1 MNSQE
6 TKGHGFF
13 RKSKAYGLVCGIAL
27 AGAFTLST
35 SQVSADQVT
44 TQATTQTVTQNQAE
58 TVTSTQLDKAVD
70 TAKKAAVAVT
80 TTTAV
85 NHATTTDAQAD
96 LANQTQAV
104 KDVTAKAQANTQAIK
119 DATAENAKIDAENKA
134 EAERVAKE
142 NKEGQAAVDARNKA
156 GQAAVDARNKAGQA
170 AVDARNKAKQQ
181 AQDDQKAKI
190 DAENKAES
198 QRVSQLNAQNKA
210 KIDAEN
216 KDAQAKANATNA
228 QLQKDYQA
236 KLAEIKSVEA
246 YNAGVRQRNKDAQ
259 AKADATNAQLQ
270 KDYQAKL
277 ALYNQALKAKAEAD
291 KQSINNVAFDIKAQ
305 AKGVDNAEYGNSIMT
320 AKTKPDGSF
329 EFNHDMIDGVK
340 TIGYGKLTGKVNHH
354 YVANKDGSVTAFVD
368 SVTLYKYEYRNVAQ
382 NAAVNQN
389 IAFRVLTKDGQ
400 IIFEKKH
407 NGNSTF
413 AETLNKTLQLNLKY
427 ELKPHASSGNVEV
440 FKIHDDWVHDTH
452 GSALVSYVNNNDAV
466 PNVVIPGRP
475 TPPKP
480 EKVTPEAEKPVPEKP
495 VEPKLVTPTL
505 KTYTP
510 VKFIPREYKP
520 EPITPETFTPEKF
533 TPAQPKVKPHV
544 SVPEKINY
552 KVAVHPVQIPKAT
565 PTKKV
570 LDENG
575 QSING
580 KSVLPNA
587 TLDYV
592 AKQSFSQYKGIKASA
607 EAIAKGFAFVDQPNE
622 VLGELTVK
630 SIKASNGDDVSQL
643 LDMHHV
649 LSKDTLDEKLQTL
662 IKEAGISPVGEFY
675 LWTAK
680 DPQAFYKAY
689 VQKGLDITYNLS
701 FKVKKEFT
709 KGQIKNG
716 VAQIDFGNGY
726 TGNIVVND
734 LTTPEVHKDVL
745 DKEDGKSINNGTVK
759 LGDEVTYKL
768 EGWIVP
774 ANRSYDL
781 FEYKFV
787 DQLQQTHDLYLKDS
801 VVAKVDI
808 TLSDGTVIAKGS
820 NLAQYTE
827 TVYNKETGLYELVFK
842 KDFLEKVAR
851 TSEFGADDF
860 VLVKRIKAGDVY
872 NTADFF
878 VNGNKVKTETVVT
891 HTPEAPKP
899 VTPQKVTPAK
909 GLPSTGEASMTP
921 LTAIGAIILSAL
933 GLAGFKKR
941 QK

>member
-27 AGAFTLST
+27 AGAFTLAT

-134 EAERVAKE
+134 EAERVAK
-142 NKEGQAAVDARNKA
+142 A
-156 GQAAVDARNKAGQA
+156 NKAGQA

-216 KDAQAKANATNA
+216 KDAQAKADATNA
-228 QLQKDYQA
+228 QLQKDYQT
-236 KLAEIKSVEA
+236 KLANIKSVEA

-389 IAFRVLTKDGQ
+389 IVFRVLTKDGRP
-400 IIFEKKH
+400 IFEKAH
-407 NGNSTF
+407 NGNKTF

-466 PNVVIPGRP
+466 PNVVIPEQP

-495 VEPKLVTPTL
+495 VEPKLVTPVL

-520 EPITPETFTPEKF
+520 VPSTPETFTPEKF

-592 AKQSFSQYKGIKASA
+592 AKQNFSQYKGIKASA

-622 VLGELTVK
+622 ALAELTVK
-630 SIKASNGDDVSQL
+630 SIKASNGDDVSSL
-643 LDMHHV
+643 LEMRHV
-649 LSKDTLDEKLQTL
+649 LSKDTLDQKLQSL

-675 LWTAK
+675 MWTAK

-768 EGWIVP
+768 EGWVVP
-774 ANRSYDL
+774 ANRGYDL

-787 DQLQQTHDLYLKDS
+787 DHLQHTHDLYLKDK
-801 VVAKVDI
+801 VVAKVAI
-808 TLSDGTVIAKGS
+808 TLKDGTVIPKGT
-820 NLAQYTE
+820 NLVQYTE
-827 TVYNKETGLYELVFK
+827 TVYNKETGRYELAFK
-842 KDFLEKVAR
+842 ADFLAQVSRSSA
-851 TSEFGADDF
+851 FGADDF
-860 VLVKRIKAGDVY
+860 IVVKRIKAGDVY

-891 HTPEAPKP
+891 HTPEKPKP
-899 VTPQKVTPAK
+899 VMPQKVTPKAPA
-909 GLPSTGEASMTP
+909 LPSTGEQGVSV
-921 LTAIGAIILSAL
+921 LTVLGAALLSLL
-933 GLAGFKKR
+933 GLVGFKKR
-941 QK
+941 QQ

>member
-1 MNSQE
+1 MNSN

-27 AGAFTLST
+27 AGAFTLAT

-44 TQATTQTVTQNQAE
+44 TQATTQTVTQNQTN

-70 TAKKAAVAVT
+70 TAKTAGVAVT
-80 TTTAV
+80 TTAAV

-104 KDVTAKAQANTQAIK
+104 KDATAKAQANTQAIK

-142 NKEGQAAVDARNKA
+142 NKEGQAEVDARNKA
-156 GQAAVDARNKAGQA
+156 GQAAVD
-170 AVDARNKAKQQ
+170 VRNKAKQQ

-190 DAENKAES
+190 DAENEAEA

-216 KDAQAKANATNA
+216 NDAQAKADATNA

-246 YNAGVRQRNKDAQ
+246 YNAGVRQRNQDAQ

-277 ALYNQALKAKAEAD
+277 ALYNQALKAKEEAD
-291 KQSINNVAFDIKAQ
+291 KQSINNVTFDIKAQ
-305 AKGVDNAEYGNSIMT
+305 AKGVDNTEYGNSIMT
-320 AKTKPDGSF
+320 ATTQADGSF
-329 EFNHDMIDGVK
+329 EFNHDMIDGDK

-354 YVANKDGSVTAFVD
+354 YVANKDGSVTAFID

-389 IAFRVLTKDGQ
+389 IVFRVLTKDGRP
-400 IIFEKKH
+400 IFEKAH
-407 NGNSTF
+407 NGNKTF

-452 GSALVSYVNNNDAV
+452 GSALVSYVNNNDVV
-466 PNVVIPGRP
+466 PNVVIPKQP
-475 TPPKP
+475 TPPST

-495 VEPKLVTPTL
+495 VEPKFVTPTL

-510 VKFIPREYKP
+510 VKFIPKEYKP
-520 EPITPETFTPEKF
+520 VPITPEKFTPEKF
-533 TPAQPKVKPHV
+533 NPAQPKVKPHV
-544 SVPEKINY
+544 SIPEKINY
-552 KVAVHPVQIPKAT
+552 SVSVHPVLVPAANPSKA
-565 PTKKV
+565 V
-570 LDENG
+570 IDEAG
-575 QSING
+575 QSVNG
-580 KSVLPNA
+580 KTVLPNT

-592 AKQSFSQYKGIKASA
+592 AKQNFSQYKGIKASA

-622 VLGELTVK
+622 ALAELTVK
-630 SIKASNGDDVSQL
+630 SIKASNGDDVSSL
-643 LDMHHV
+643 LEMRHV
-649 LSKDTLDEKLQTL
+649 LSKDTLDQKLQSL

-734 LTTPEVHKDVL
+734 VTVPEVHKDIL
-745 DKEDGKSINNGTVK
+745 DKEDGKSINNSTVK
-759 LGDEVTYKL
+759 LGDEATYKL
-768 EGWIVP
+768 EGWVVP
-774 ANRSYDL
+774 ANRGYDL

-787 DQLQQTHDLYLKDS
+787 DQLQQTHDLYLRDK
-801 VVAKVDI
+801 VVAKVAI
-808 TLSDGTVIAKGS
+808 TLKDGTVIAKGT
-820 NLAQYTE
+820 NLAKYTV
-827 TVYNKETGLYELVFK
+827 TTYNKETGHYELVFK
-842 KDFLEKVAR
+842 KDFLAKVAR

-860 VLVKRIKAGDVY
+860 VVVKRIKAGDVY
-872 NTADFF
+872 NTADLY
-878 VNGNKVKTETVVT
+878 VNGYKVKSETVVT
-891 HTPEAPKP
+891 HTTEKPKP
-899 VTPQKVTPAK
+899 VEPQKATPKAPAK
-909 GLPSTGEASMTP
+909 GLPQTGEQGVSV
-921 LTAIGAIILSAL
+921 LTVLGAGLLSLL
-933 GLAGFKKR
+933 GLVGLKKR
-941 QK
+941 QQ

>member
-27 AGAFTLST
+27 AGAFTLAT

-134 EAERVAKE
+134 EAERVAK
-142 NKEGQAAVDARNKA
+142 ANKA
-156 GQAAVDARNKAGQA
+156 GQAEVDARNKAGQA

-216 KDAQAKANATNA
+216 KDAQAKADATNA
-228 QLQKDYQA
+228 QLQKDYQT
-236 KLAEIKSVEA
+236 KLANIKSVEA

-277 ALYNQALKAKAEAD
+277 ALYNQALKAKAEA
-291 KQSINNVAFDIKAQ
+291 
-305 AKGVDNAEYGNSIMT
+305 
-320 AKTKPDGSF
+320 
-329 EFNHDMIDGVK
+329 
-340 TIGYGKLTGKVNHH
+340 
-354 YVANKDGSVTAFVD
+354 
-368 SVTLYKYEYRNVAQ
+368 
-382 NAAVNQN
+382 
-389 IAFRVLTKDGQ
+389 
-400 IIFEKKH
+400 
-407 NGNSTF
+407 
-413 AETLNKTLQLNLKY
+413 
-427 ELKPHASSGNVEV
+427 
-440 FKIHDDWVHDTH
+440 
-452 GSALVSYVNNNDAV
+452 
-466 PNVVIPGRP
+466 
-475 TPPKP
+475 
-480 EKVTPEAEKPVPEKP
+480 EKPVPEKP
-495 VEPKLVTPTL
+495 VEPKLVTPVL

-520 EPITPETFTPEKF
+520 VPSTPETFTPEKF

-592 AKQSFSQYKGIKASA
+592 AKQNFSQYKGIKASA

-622 VLGELTVK
+622 ALAELTVK
-630 SIKASNGDDVSQL
+630 SIKASNGDDVSSL
-643 LDMHHV
+643 LEMRHV
-649 LSKDTLDEKLQTL
+649 LSKDTLDQKLQSL

-675 LWTAK
+675 MWTAK

-768 EGWIVP
+768 EGWVVP
-774 ANRSYDL
+774 ANRGYDL

-787 DQLQQTHDLYLKDS
+787 DHLQHTHDLYLKDK
-801 VVAKVDI
+801 VVAKVAI
-808 TLSDGTVIAKGS
+808 TLKDGTVIPKGT
-820 NLAQYTE
+820 NLVQYTE
-827 TVYNKETGLYELVFK
+827 TVYNKETGRYELAFK
-842 KDFLEKVAR
+842 ADFLAQVSRSSA
-851 TSEFGADDF
+851 FGADDF
-860 VLVKRIKAGDVY
+860 IVVKRIKAGDVY

-891 HTPEAPKP
+891 HTPEKPKP
-899 VTPQKVTPAK
+899 VMPQKVTPKAPA
-909 GLPSTGEASMTP
+909 LPSTGEQGVSV
-921 LTAIGAIILSAL
+921 LTVLGAALLSLL
-933 GLAGFKKR
+933 GLVGFKKR
-941 QK
+941 QQ

>member
-27 AGAFTLST
+27 AGAFTLAT

-134 EAERVAKE
+134 EAERVAK
-142 NKEGQAAVDARNKA
+142 A
-156 GQAAVDARNKAGQA
+156 NKAGQA

-216 KDAQAKANATNA
+216 KDAQAKADATNA
-228 QLQKDYQA
+228 QLQKDYQT
-236 KLAEIKSVEA
+236 KLANIKSVEA

-389 IAFRVLTKDGQ
+389 IVFRVLTKDGRP
-400 IIFEKKH
+400 IFEKAH
-407 NGNSTF
+407 NGNKTF

-466 PNVVIPGRP
+466 PNVVIPEQP

-495 VEPKLVTPTL
+495 VEPKLVTPVL

-520 EPITPETFTPEKF
+520 VPSTPETFTPEKF

-592 AKQSFSQYKGIKASA
+592 AKQNFSQYKGIKASA

-622 VLGELTVK
+622 ALAELTVK
-630 SIKASNGDDVSQL
+630 SIKASNGDDVSSL
-643 LDMHHV
+643 LEMRHV
-649 LSKDTLDEKLQTL
+649 LSKDTLDQKLQSL

-675 LWTAK
+675 MWTAK

-768 EGWIVP
+768 EGWVVL
-774 ANRSYDL
+774 ANRGYDL

-787 DQLQQTHDLYLKDS
+787 DHLQHTHDLYLKDK
-801 VVAKVDI
+801 VVAKVAI
-808 TLSDGTVIAKGS
+808 TLKDGTVIPKGT
-820 NLAQYTE
+820 NLVQYTE
-827 TVYNKETGLYELVFK
+827 TVYNKETGRYELAFK
-842 KDFLEKVAR
+842 ADFLAQVSRSSA
-851 TSEFGADDF
+851 FGADDF
-860 VLVKRIKAGDVY
+860 IVVKRIKAGDVY

-891 HTPEAPKP
+891 HTPEKPKP
-899 VTPQKVTPAK
+899 VMPQKVTPKAPA
-909 GLPSTGEASMTP
+909 LPSTGEQGVSV
-921 LTAIGAIILSAL
+921 LTVLGAALLSLL
-933 GLAGFKKR
+933 GLVGFKKR
-941 QK
+941 QQ

>member
-1 MNSQE
+1 MNSN

-13 RKSKAYGLVCGIAL
+13 RKSKAYGLVCAIAL
-27 AGAFTLST
+27 AGAFTLAT

-58 TVTSTQLDKAVD
+58 TVTSTQLDKAVA

-80 TTTAV
+80 TTPAV

-142 NKEGQAAVDARNKA
+142 NKED
-156 GQAAVDARNKAGQA
+156 QAAVDARNKAGQA

-228 QLQKDYQA
+228 QSQKDYQA

-389 IAFRVLTKDGQ
+389 IVFRVLTKDGRP
-400 IIFEKKH
+400 IFEKAH
-407 NGNSTF
+407 NGNKTF

-466 PNVVIPGRP
+466 PNVVIPERP

-480 EKVTPEAEKPVPEKP
+480 VKVTPEAEKPVPEKP

-544 SVPEKINY
+544 SIPEKINY
-552 KVAVHPVQIPKAT
+552 SVSVHPVLVPAANPSKA
-565 PTKKV
+565 V
-570 LDENG
+570 IDEAG
-575 QSING
+575 QSVNG
-580 KSVLPNA
+580 KTVLPNA

-592 AKQSFSQYKGIKASA
+592 AKQNFSQYKGIKASA

-622 VLGELTVK
+622 ALAELTVK
-630 SIKASNGDDVSQL
+630 SIKASNGDDVSSL
-643 LDMHHV
+643 LEMRHV
-649 LSKDTLDEKLQTL
+649 LSKDTLDQKLQSL

-675 LWTAK
+675 MWTAK

-701 FKVKKEFT
+701 FKIKANFT

-734 LTTPEVHKDVL
+734 VTVPEVHKDIL
-745 DKEDGKSINNGTVK
+745 DKEDGKSINNSTVK

-768 EGWIVP
+768 EGWVVP
-774 ANRSYDL
+774 ANRGYDL

-787 DQLQQTHDLYLKDS
+787 DQLQHTHDLYLRDK
-801 VVAKVDI
+801 VVAKVDV
-808 TLSDGTVIAKGS
+808 TLKDGTVIKKGT
-820 NLAQYTE
+820 NLGEYTE
-827 TVYNKETGLYELVFK
+827 TVYNKTTGHYELAFK
-842 KDFLEKVAR
+842 KEFLAKVSR
-851 TSEFGADDF
+851 ESEFGADDF
-860 VLVKRIKAGDVY
+860 IVVKRIKAGDVY
-872 NTADFF
+872 NTADLY
-878 VNGNKVKTETVVT
+878 VNGYKVKSETVVT
-891 HTPEAPKP
+891 HTTEKPKP
-899 VTPQKVTPAK
+899 VEPQKATPKAPAK

>member
-13 RKSKAYGLVCGIAL
+13 RKSKSYGLVCSIAL
-27 AGAFTLST
+27 AGAFTLAT

-80 TTTAV
+80 TTPAV

-96 LANQTQAV
+96 LSNQTQTV

-134 EAERVAKE
+134 EADRVAKA
-142 NKEGQAAVDARNKA
+142 NKAGQAEVDARNKA
-156 GQAAVDARNKAGQA
+156 GQE

-198 QRVSQLNAQNKA
+198 QRVSQLNAQTKA

-216 KDAQAKANATNA
+216 KDAQAKADATNA

-246 YNAGVRQRNKDAQ
+246 YNTGVRQRNKDAQ

-389 IAFRVLTKDGQ
+389 IAFRVLTKDGRP
-400 IIFEKKH
+400 IFEKAH
-407 NGNSTF
+407 NGNKTF

-427 ELKPHASSGNVEV
+427 ELKPHASSGNIEV

-466 PNVVIPGRP
+466 PNVVIPEQP
-475 TPPKP
+475 TPPTL

-495 VEPKLVTPTL
+495 VEPKFVTPTL

-510 VKFIPREYKP
+510 VKFIPKEYKP

-544 SVPEKINY
+544 SIPEKINY
-552 KVAVHPVQIPKAT
+552 SVSVYPVLVPAANPSKE
-565 PTKKV
+565 V
-570 LDENG
+570 VDEAG
-575 QSING
+575 KSING
-580 KSVLPNA
+580 KTVLPNA

-592 AKQSFSQYKGIKASA
+592 AKQNFSQYKGIKASA

-622 VLGELTVK
+622 ALAELTVK
-630 SIKASNGDDVSQL
+630 SIKASNGDDVSSL
-643 LDMHHV
+643 LEMRHV
-649 LSKDTLDEKLQTL
+649 LSKDTLDQKLQSL

-768 EGWIVP
+768 EGWVVP
-774 ANRSYDL
+774 ANRGYDL

-787 DQLQQTHDLYLKDS
+787 DHLQHTHDLYLKDK
-801 VVAKVDI
+801 VVAKVAI
-808 TLSDGTVIAKGS
+808 TLKDGTVIPKGT
-820 NLAQYTE
+820 NLVQYTE
-827 TVYNKETGLYELVFK
+827 TVYNKETGRYELAFK
-842 KDFLEKVAR
+842 ADFLAQVSRSSA
-851 TSEFGADDF
+851 FGADDF
-860 VLVKRIKAGDVY
+860 IVVKRIKAGDVY

-891 HTPEAPKP
+891 HTPEKPKP
-899 VTPQKVTPAK
+899 VMPQKVTPKAPA
-909 GLPSTGEASMTP
+909 LPSTGEQGVSV
-921 LTAIGAIILSAL
+921 LTVLGAALLSLL
-933 GLAGFKKR
+933 GLVGFKKR
-941 QK
+941 QQ

>member
-1 MNSQE
+1 MNSN

-13 RKSKAYGLVCGIAL
+13 RKSKAYGLVCAIAL
-27 AGAFTLST
+27 AGAFTLAT

-58 TVTSTQLDKAVD
+58 TVTSTQLDKAVA

-80 TTTAV
+80 TTPAV

-156 GQAAVDARNKAGQA
+156 GQAAVDARNKA
-170 AVDARNKAKQQ
+170 KQQ

-228 QLQKDYQA
+228 QSQKDYQA

-389 IAFRVLTKDGQ
+389 IVFRVLTKDGRP
-400 IIFEKKH
+400 IFEKAH
-407 NGNSTF
+407 NGNKTF

-466 PNVVIPGRP
+466 PNVVIPERP

-480 EKVTPEAEKPVPEKP
+480 VKVTPEAEKPVPEKP

-544 SVPEKINY
+544 SIPEKINY
-552 KVAVHPVQIPKAT
+552 SVSVHPVLVPAANPSKA
-565 PTKKV
+565 V
-570 LDENG
+570 IDEAG
-575 QSING
+575 QSVNG
-580 KSVLPNA
+580 KTVLPNA

-592 AKQSFSQYKGIKASA
+592 AKQNFSQYKGIKASA

-622 VLGELTVK
+622 ALAELTVK
-630 SIKASNGDDVSQL
+630 SIKASNGDDVSSL
-643 LDMHHV
+643 LEMRHV
-649 LSKDTLDEKLQTL
+649 LSKDTLDQKLQSL

-675 LWTAK
+675 MWTAK

-701 FKVKKEFT
+701 FKIKANFT

-734 LTTPEVHKDVL
+734 VTVPEVHKDIL
-745 DKEDGKSINNGTVK
+745 DKEDGKSINNSTVK

-768 EGWIVP
+768 EGWVVP
-774 ANRSYDL
+774 ANRGYDL

-787 DQLQQTHDLYLKDS
+787 DQLQHTHDLYLRDK
-801 VVAKVDI
+801 VVAKVDV
-808 TLSDGTVIAKGS
+808 TLKDGTVIKKGT
-820 NLAQYTE
+820 NLGEYTE
-827 TVYNKETGLYELVFK
+827 TVYNKTTGHYELAFK
-842 KDFLEKVAR
+842 KEFLAKVSR
-851 TSEFGADDF
+851 ESEFGADDF
-860 VLVKRIKAGDVY
+860 IVVKRIKAGDVY
-872 NTADFF
+872 NTADLY
-878 VNGNKVKTETVVT
+878 VNGYKVKSETVVT
-891 HTPEAPKP
+891 HTTEKTKP
-899 VTPQKVTPAK
+899 VEPQKATPKAPAK

>member
-1 MNSQE
+1 MNSN

-13 RKSKAYGLVCGIAL
+13 RKSKAYGLVCAIAL
-27 AGAFTLST
+27 AGAFTLAT

-58 TVTSTQLDKAVD
+58 TVTSTQLDKALD
-70 TAKKAAVAVT
+70 TAKTAGVAVT
-80 TTTAV
+80 TTAAV

-104 KDVTAKAQANTQAIK
+104 KDATAKAQANTQAIK

-134 EAERVAKE
+134 EAERVAK
-142 NKEGQAAVDARNKA
+142 ANKA
-156 GQAAVDARNKAGQA
+156 GQAEVDVRNKAKQQE
-170 AVDARNKAKQQ
+170 VDARNKAKQQ

-216 KDAQAKANATNA
+216 KDAQAKADATNA

-305 AKGVDNAEYGNSIMT
+305 AKGVDNTEYGNSIMT
-320 AKTKPDGSF
+320 AKTQADGSF
-329 EFNHDMIDGVK
+329 EFNHDMIDGDK

-407 NGNSTF
+407 NGNNTF
-413 AETLNKTLQLNLKY
+413 SETLNKTLDLNLKY
-427 ELKPHASSGNVEV
+427 DLQPKASSGNVEV

-466 PNVVIPGRP
+466 PNVVIPEQP
-475 TPPKP
+475 TPPST

-495 VEPKLVTPTL
+495 VEPKLVTPAL

-510 VKFIPREYKP
+510 VKFIPKEYKP

-544 SVPEKINY
+544 AIPEKVDY
-552 KVAVHPVQIPKAT
+552 SVSVHPVLVPAANPSKA
-565 PTKKV
+565 V
-570 LDENG
+570 IDEAG
-575 QSING
+575 QSVNG
-580 KSVLPNA
+580 KTVLPNA

-592 AKQSFSQYKGIKASA
+592 AKQNFSQYKGIKASA

-622 VLGELTVK
+622 ALAELTVK
-630 SIKASNGDDVSQL
+630 SIKASNGDDVSSL
-643 LDMHHV
+643 LEMRHV
-649 LSKDTLDEKLQTL
+649 LSKDTLDQKLQSL

-701 FKVKKEFT
+701 FKIKANFT

-734 LTTPEVHKDVL
+734 VTVPEVHKDIL
-745 DKEDGKSINNGTVK
+745 DKEDGKSINNSTVK

-768 EGWIVP
+768 EGWVVP
-774 ANRSYDL
+774 ANRGYDL

-787 DQLQQTHDLYLKDS
+787 DQLQHTHDLYLRDK
-801 VVAKVDI
+801 VVAKVDV
-808 TLSDGTVIAKGS
+808 TLKDGTVIKKGT
-820 NLAQYTE
+820 NLGEYTE
-827 TVYNKETGLYELVFK
+827 TVYNKTTGRYELAFK
-842 KDFLEKVAR
+842 KEFLAKVSR
-851 TSEFGADDF
+851 ESEFGADDF
-860 VLVKRIKAGDVY
+860 IVVKRIKAGDVY
-872 NTADFF
+872 NTADLY
-878 VNGNKVKTETVVT
+878 VNGYKVKSETVVT
-891 HTPEAPKP
+891 HTPEKPKP
-899 VTPQKVTPAK
+899 VEPQKATPKAPAK

>member
-13 RKSKAYGLVCGIAL
+13 RKSKSYGLVCSIAL
-27 AGAFTLST
+27 AGVFTLAT

-58 TVTSTQLDKAVD
+58 TVTSTQLDKAVA

-134 EAERVAKE
+134 EAERVAK
-142 NKEGQAAVDARNKA
+142 ANKA

-259 AKADATNAQLQ
+259 AKAAATNAQLQ

-389 IAFRVLTKDGQ
+389 IVFRVLTKDGRP
-400 IIFEKKH
+400 IFEKAH
-407 NGNSTF
+407 NGNKTF

-427 ELKPHASSGNVEV
+427 ELKPHASSGNIEV

-466 PNVVIPGRP
+466 PNVVIPEQP
-475 TPPKP
+475 TPPTL

-495 VEPKLVTPTL
+495 VEPKFVTPTL

-510 VKFIPREYKP
+510 VKFIPKEYKP

-544 SVPEKINY
+544 SIPEKINY
-552 KVAVHPVQIPKAT
+552 SVSVHPVLVPAANPSKE
-565 PTKKV
+565 V
-570 LDENG
+570 VDEAG
-575 QSING
+575 KSING
-580 KSVLPNA
+580 KTVLPNA

-592 AKQSFSQYKGIKASA
+592 AKQNFSQYKGIKASA

-622 VLGELTVK
+622 ALAELTVK
-630 SIKASNGDDVSQL
+630 SIKASNGDDVSSL
-643 LDMHHV
+643 LEMRHV
-649 LSKDTLDEKLQTL
+649 LSKDTLDQKLQSL

-768 EGWIVP
+768 EGWVVP
-774 ANRSYDL
+774 ANRGYDL

-787 DQLQQTHDLYLKDS
+787 DHLQHTHDLYLKDK
-801 VVAKVDI
+801 VVAKVAI
-808 TLSDGTVIAKGS
+808 TLKDGTVIPKGT
-820 NLAQYTE
+820 NLVQYTE
-827 TVYNKETGLYELVFK
+827 TVYNKETGRYELAFK
-842 KDFLEKVAR
+842 ADFLAQVSRSSA
-851 TSEFGADDF
+851 FGADDF
-860 VLVKRIKAGDVY
+860 IVVKRIKAGDVY

-891 HTPEAPKP
+891 HTPEKPKP
-899 VTPQKVTPAK
+899 VMPQKVTPKAPA
-909 GLPSTGEASMTP
+909 LPSTGEQGVSV
-921 LTAIGAIILSAL
+921 LTVLGAALLSLL
-933 GLAGFKKR
+933 GLVGFKKR
-941 QK
+941 QQ

>member
-1 MNSQE
+1 MNSN

-13 RKSKAYGLVCGIAL
+13 RKSKAYGLVCAIAL
-27 AGAFTLST
+27 AGAFTLAT

-80 TTTAV
+80 TTAAV

-134 EAERVAKE
+134 EAERVAK
-142 NKEGQAAVDARNKA
+142 ANKA
-156 GQAAVDARNKAGQA
+156 GQAEVDARNKAGQA

-216 KDAQAKANATNA
+216 KDAQAKADATNA
-228 QLQKDYQA
+228 QLQKDYQT
-236 KLAEIKSVEA
+236 KLANIKSVEA

-389 IAFRVLTKDGQ
+389 IVFRVLTKDGRP
-400 IIFEKKH
+400 IFEKAH
-407 NGNSTF
+407 NGNKTF

-427 ELKPHASSGNVEV
+427 ELKPHASSGNIEV

-466 PNVVIPGRP
+466 PNVVIPEQP
-475 TPPKP
+475 TPPTL

-495 VEPKLVTPTL
+495 VEPKFVTPTL

-510 VKFIPREYKP
+510 VKFIPKEYKP

-544 SVPEKINY
+544 SIPEKINY
-552 KVAVHPVQIPKAT
+552 SVSVHL
-565 PTKKV
+565 V
-570 LDENG
+570 LVPAANPSKEVVDEAG
-575 QSING
+575 KSING
-580 KSVLPNA
+580 KTVLPNA

-592 AKQSFSQYKGIKASA
+592 AKQNFSQYKGIKASA

-622 VLGELTVK
+622 ALAELTVK
-630 SIKASNGDDVSQL
+630 SIKASNGDDVSSL
-643 LDMHHV
+643 LEMRHV
-649 LSKDTLDEKLQTL
+649 LSKDTLDQKLQSL

-768 EGWIVP
+768 EGWVVP
-774 ANRSYDL
+774 ANRGYDL

-787 DQLQQTHDLYLKDS
+787 DHLQHTHDLYLKDK
-801 VVAKVDI
+801 VVAKVAI
-808 TLSDGTVIAKGS
+808 TLKDGTVIPKGT
-820 NLAQYTE
+820 NLVQYTE
-827 TVYNKETGLYELVFK
+827 TVYNKETGRYELAFK
-842 KDFLEKVAR
+842 ADFLAQVSRSSA
-851 TSEFGADDF
+851 FGADDF
-860 VLVKRIKAGDVY
+860 IVVKRIKAGDVY

-891 HTPEAPKP
+891 HTPEKPKP
-899 VTPQKVTPAK
+899 VMPQKVTPKAPA
-909 GLPSTGEASMTP
+909 LPSTGEQGVSV
-921 LTAIGAIILSAL
+921 LTVLGAALLSLL
-933 GLAGFKKR
+933 GLVGFKKR
-941 QK
+941 QQ

>member
-1 MNSQE
+1 MNSN

-13 RKSKAYGLVCGIAL
+13 RKSKAYGLVCAIAL
-27 AGAFTLST
+27 AGAFTLAT

-58 TVTSTQLDKAVD
+58 TVTSTQLDKAVA

-80 TTTAV
+80 TTPAV

-156 GQAAVDARNKAGQA
+156 GQAAVDARNKA
-170 AVDARNKAKQQ
+170 KQQ

-228 QLQKDYQA
+228 QSQKDYQA

-389 IAFRVLTKDGQ
+389 IVFRVLTKDGRP
-400 IIFEKKH
+400 IFEKAH
-407 NGNSTF
+407 NGNKTF

-466 PNVVIPGRP
+466 PNVVIPERP

-480 EKVTPEAEKPVPEKP
+480 VKVTPEAEKPVPEKP

-544 SVPEKINY
+544 SIPEKINY
-552 KVAVHPVQIPKAT
+552 SVSVHPVLVPAANPSKA
-565 PTKKV
+565 V
-570 LDENG
+570 IDEAG
-575 QSING
+575 QSVNG
-580 KSVLPNA
+580 KTVLPNA

-592 AKQSFSQYKGIKASA
+592 AKQNFSQYKGIKASA

-622 VLGELTVK
+622 ALAELTVK
-630 SIKASNGDDVSQL
+630 SIKASNGDDVSSL
-643 LDMHHV
+643 LEMRHV
-649 LSKDTLDEKLQTL
+649 LSKDTLDQKLQSL

-675 LWTAK
+675 MWTAK

-701 FKVKKEFT
+701 FKIKANFT

-734 LTTPEVHKDVL
+734 VTVPEVHKDIL
-745 DKEDGKSINNGTVK
+745 DKEDGKSINNITVK

-768 EGWIVP
+768 EGWVVP
-774 ANRSYDL
+774 ANRGYDL

-787 DQLQQTHDLYLKDS
+787 DQLQHTHDLYLRDK
-801 VVAKVDI
+801 VVAKVDV
-808 TLSDGTVIAKGS
+808 TLKDGTVIKKGT
-820 NLAQYTE
+820 NLGEYTE
-827 TVYNKETGLYELVFK
+827 TVYNKTTGHYELAFK
-842 KDFLEKVAR
+842 KEFLAKVSR
-851 TSEFGADDF
+851 ESEFGADDF
-860 VLVKRIKAGDVY
+860 IVVKRIKAGDVY
-872 NTADFF
+872 NTADLY
-878 VNGNKVKTETVVT
+878 VNGYKVKSETVVT
-891 HTPEAPKP
+891 HTTEKPKP
-899 VTPQKVTPAK
+899 VEPQKATPKAPAK

>member
-27 AGAFTLST
+27 ALAAAFTLAT

-134 EAERVAKE
+134 ESQRVAKA
-142 NKEGQAAVDARNKA
+142 NKAGQAEVDARNKA
-156 GQAAVDARNKAGQA
+156 GQAE
-170 AVDARNKAKQQ
+170 VDARNKAKQQ

-198 QRVSQLNAQNKA
+198 QRVSQLNAQTKA

-216 KDAQAKANATNA
+216 KDAQAKADATNA

-246 YNAGVRQRNKDAQ
+246 YNAGVRQRNKAAQ

-277 ALYNQALKAKAEAD
+277 ALYNQAKKAKEEAD

-320 AKTKPDGSF
+320 AKTQPDGSF
-329 EFNHDMIDGVK
+329 EFKHDMIDGVK
-340 TIGYGKLTGKVNHH
+340 TIGYGTLTGKVNHH

-389 IAFRVLTKDGQ
+389 IVFRVLTKDGRP
-400 IIFEKKH
+400 IFEKAH
-407 NGNSTF
+407 NGNKTF

-440 FKIHDDWVHDTH
+440 FKLHDDWVHDTH

-466 PNVVIPGRP
+466 PNVVIPERP
-475 TPPKP
+475 TPPSP

-510 VKFIPREYKP
+510 VKFIPKEYKP
-520 EPITPETFTPEKF
+520 EPITPEKFTPEKF
-533 TPAQPKVKPHV
+533 NPILPKIKPHTA
-544 SVPEKINY
+544 VPEKVHY
-552 KVAVHPVQIPKAT
+552 TVTVHPVQVPKAN
-565 PTKKV
+565 PTKAV
-570 LDENG
+570 VDENG
-575 QSING
+575 QSIDG
-580 KSVLPNA
+580 KSVLPNT
-587 TLDYV
+587 TLNYV
-592 AKQSFSQYKGIKASA
+592 AKQSFSQYKDIKASA

-622 VLGELTVK
+622 ALGELTVK
-630 SIKASNGDDVSQL
+630 SIKASNGDDVSSL
-643 LDMHHV
+643 LEMRHV
-649 LSKDTLDEKLQTL
+649 LSKDTLDQKLQSL

-675 LWTAK
+675 MWTAK

-701 FKVKKEFT
+701 FKIKANFT

-734 LTTPEVHKDVL
+734 VTVPEVHKDIL
-745 DKEDGKSINNGTVK
+745 DKEDGKSINNSTVK

-768 EGWIVP
+768 EGWVVP
-774 ANRSYDL
+774 ANRGYDL

-787 DQLQQTHDLYLKDS
+787 DQLQHTHDLYLRDK
-801 VVAKVDI
+801 VVAKVDV
-808 TLSDGTVIAKGS
+808 TLKDGTVIKKGT
-820 NLAQYTE
+820 NLGEYTE
-827 TVYNKETGLYELVFK
+827 TVYNKTTGRYELAFK
-842 KDFLEKVAR
+842 KEFLAKVSR
-851 TSEFGADDF
+851 ESEFGADDF
-860 VLVKRIKAGDVY
+860 IVVKRIKAGDVY
-872 NTADFF
+872 NTADLY
-878 VNGNKVKTETVVT
+878 VNGYKVKSETVVT
-891 HTPEAPKP
+891 HTTEKPKP
-899 VTPQKVTPAK
+899 VEPQKATPKAPAK

>member
-1 MNSQE
+1 MNSN

-13 RKSKAYGLVCGIAL
+13 RKSKAYGLVCAIAL
-27 AGAFTLST
+27 AGAFTLAT

-58 TVTSTQLDKAVD
+58 TVTSTQLDKAVA

-80 TTTAV
+80 TTPAV

-134 EAERVAKE
+134 EAERVAK
-142 NKEGQAAVDARNKA
+142 ANKA
-156 GQAAVDARNKAGQA
+156 GQAEVDARNKAGQA

-216 KDAQAKANATNA
+216 KDAQAKADATNA
-228 QLQKDYQA
+228 QLQKDYQT
-236 KLAEIKSVEA
+236 KLANIKSVEA

-259 AKADATNAQLQ
+259 AKADANNAQLQ

-305 AKGVDNAEYGNSIMT
+305 AKGVDNTEYGNSIMT

-389 IAFRVLTKDGQ
+389 IVFRVLTKDGRP
-400 IIFEKKH
+400 IFEKAH
-407 NGNSTF
+407 NGNKTF

-440 FKIHDDWVHDTH
+440 FKLHDDWVHDTH

-466 PNVVIPGRP
+466 PNVVIPEEP
-475 TPPKP
+475 TPPSP

-510 VKFIPREYKP
+510 VKFIPKEYKP
-520 EPITPETFTPEKF
+520 EPITPEKFTPEKF
-533 TPAQPKVKPHV
+533 NPILPKIKPHTA
-544 SVPEKINY
+544 VPEKVHY
-552 KVAVHPVQIPKAT
+552 TVTVHPVQVPKAN
-565 PTKKV
+565 PTKAV
-570 LDENG
+570 VDENG
-575 QSING
+575 QSIDG
-580 KSVLPNA
+580 KSVLPNT
-587 TLDYV
+587 TLNYV
-592 AKQSFSQYKGIKASA
+592 AKQSFSQYKDIKASA

-622 VLGELTVK
+622 ALGELTVK
-630 SIKASNGDDVSQL
+630 SIKASNGDDVSSL
-643 LDMHHV
+643 LEMRHV
-649 LSKDTLDEKLQTL
+649 LSKDTLDQKLQSL

-675 LWTAK
+675 MWTAK

-768 EGWIVP
+768 EGWVVP
-774 ANRSYDL
+774 ANRGYDL

-787 DQLQQTHDLYLKDS
+787 DHLQHTHDLYLKDK
-801 VVAKVDI
+801 VVAKVAI
-808 TLSDGTVIAKGS
+808 TLKDGTVIPKGT
-820 NLAQYTE
+820 NLVQYTE
-827 TVYNKETGLYELVFK
+827 TVYNKETGRYELAFK
-842 KDFLEKVAR
+842 ADFLAQVSRSSA
-851 TSEFGADDF
+851 FGADDF
-860 VLVKRIKAGDVY
+860 IVVKRIKAGDVY

-891 HTPEAPKP
+891 HTPEKPKP
-899 VTPQKVTPAK
+899 VMPQKVTPKAPA
-909 GLPSTGEASMTP
+909 LPSTGEQGVSV
-921 LTAIGAIILSAL
+921 LTVLGAALLSLL
-933 GLAGFKKR
+933 GLVGFKKR
-941 QK
+941 QQ

>member
-27 AGAFTLST
+27 ALAAAFTLAT

-134 EAERVAKE
+134 EAERVAK
-142 NKEGQAAVDARNKA
+142 ANKA
-156 GQAAVDARNKAGQA
+156 GQAEVDARNKAGQA

-198 QRVSQLNAQNKA
+198 QRVSQLNAQTKA

-216 KDAQAKANATNA
+216 KDAQAKADATNA

-291 KQSINNVAFDIKAQ
+291 KQTINNVAFDIKAQ
-305 AKGVDNAEYGNSIMT
+305 ARGVDNKEYGNSIMT

-368 SVTLYKYEYRNVAQ
+368 SITLYKYEYRNVAQ

-389 IAFRVLTKDGQ
+389 IVFRVLTKDGRP
-400 IIFEKKH
+400 IFEKAH
-407 NGNSTF
+407 NGNKTF

-452 GSALVSYVNNNDAV
+452 GSALVSYVNNNDVV
-466 PNVVIPGRP
+466 PNVVIPKQP
-475 TPPKP
+475 TPPST

-495 VEPKLVTPTL
+495 VEPKFVTPTL

-510 VKFIPREYKP
+510 VKFIPKEYKP
-520 EPITPETFTPEKF
+520 VPITPEKFTPEKF
-533 TPAQPKVKPHV
+533 NPAQPKVKPHV
-544 SVPEKINY
+544 AIPEKINY
-552 KVAVHPVQIPKAT
+552 SVSVHPVLVPAANPSKA
-565 PTKKV
+565 V
-570 LDENG
+570 IDEAG
-575 QSING
+575 QSVNG
-580 KSVLPNA
+580 KTVLPNA

-592 AKQSFSQYKGIKASA
+592 AKQSFSQYKDIKASA

-622 VLGELTVK
+622 ALAELTVK
-630 SIKASNGDDVSQL
+630 SIKASNGDDVSSL
-643 LDMHHV
+643 LEMRHV
-649 LSKDTLDEKLQTL
+649 LSKDTLDQKLQSL

-675 LWTAK
+675 MWTAK

-745 DKEDGKSINNGTVK
+745 DKQDGKSINNGTVK

-768 EGWIVP
+768 EGWVVP
-774 ANRSYDL
+774 ANRGYDL

-787 DQLQQTHDLYLKDS
+787 DQLQQTHDLYLKDK
-801 VVAKVDI
+801 VVAKVAI
-808 TLSDGTVIAKGS
+808 TLKDGTVIKKGT
-820 NLAQYTE
+820 NLGEYTE
-827 TVYNKETGLYELVFK
+827 TVYNKTTGRYELAFK
-842 KDFLEKVAR
+842 KEFLAKVSR
-851 TSEFGADDF
+851 ESEFGADDF
-860 VLVKRIKAGDVY
+860 IVVKRIKAGDVY
-872 NTADFF
+872 NTADLY
-878 VNGNKVKTETVVT
+878 VNGYKVKSETVVT
-891 HTPEAPKP
+891 HTPENPRP

-909 GLPSTGEASMTP
+909 GLPQTGEASVAP

>member
-1 MNSQE
+1 MNSN

-13 RKSKAYGLVCGIAL
+13 RKSKAYGLVCAIAL
-27 AGAFTLST
+27 AGAFTLAT

-80 TTTAV
+80 TTAAV

-134 EAERVAKE
+134 EAERVAK
-142 NKEGQAAVDARNKA
+142 ANKA
-156 GQAAVDARNKAGQA
+156 GQAEVDARNKAGQA

-216 KDAQAKANATNA
+216 KDAQAKADATNA
-228 QLQKDYQA
+228 QLQKDYQT
-236 KLAEIKSVEA
+236 KLANIKSVEA

-389 IAFRVLTKDGQ
+389 IVFRVLTKDGSP
-400 IIFEKKH
+400 IFEKAH
-407 NGNSTF
+407 NGNKTF

-427 ELKPHASSGNVEV
+427 ELKPHASSGNIEV

-466 PNVVIPGRP
+466 PNVVIPEQP
-475 TPPKP
+475 TPPTL

-495 VEPKLVTPTL
+495 VEPKFVTPTL

-510 VKFIPREYKP
+510 VKFIPKEYKP

-544 SVPEKINY
+544 SIPEKINY
-552 KVAVHPVQIPKAT
+552 SVSVHPVLVPAANPSKE
-565 PTKKV
+565 V
-570 LDENG
+570 VDEAG
-575 QSING
+575 KSING
-580 KSVLPNA
+580 KTVLPNA

-592 AKQSFSQYKGIKASA
+592 AKQNFSQYKGIKASA

-622 VLGELTVK
+622 ALAELTVK
-630 SIKASNGDDVSQL
+630 SIKASNGDDVSSL
-643 LDMHHV
+643 LEMRHV
-649 LSKDTLDEKLQTL
+649 LSKDTLDQKLQSL

-768 EGWIVP
+768 EGWVVP
-774 ANRSYDL
+774 ANRGYDL

-787 DQLQQTHDLYLKDS
+787 DHLQHTHDLYLKDK
-801 VVAKVDI
+801 VVAKVAI
-808 TLSDGTVIAKGS
+808 TLKDGTVIPKGT
-820 NLAQYTE
+820 NLVQYTE
-827 TVYNKETGLYELVFK
+827 TVYNKETGRYELAFK
-842 KDFLEKVAR
+842 ADFLAQVSRSSA
-851 TSEFGADDF
+851 FGADDF
-860 VLVKRIKAGDVY
+860 IVVKRIKAGDVY

-891 HTPEAPKP
+891 HTPEKPKP
-899 VTPQKVTPAK
+899 VMPQKVTPKAPA
-909 GLPSTGEASMTP
+909 LPSTGEQGVSV
-921 LTAIGAIILSAL
+921 LTVLGAALLSLL
-933 GLAGFKKR
+933 GLVGFKKR
-941 QK
+941 QQ

>member
-1 MNSQE
+1 MNSN

-13 RKSKAYGLVCGIAL
+13 RKSKAYGLVCAIAL
-27 AGAFTLST
+27 AGAFTLAT

-58 TVTSTQLDKAVD
+58 TVTSTQLDKAVA

-80 TTTAV
+80 TTPAV

-156 GQAAVDARNKAGQA
+156 GQAAVDARNKA
-170 AVDARNKAKQQ
+170 KQQ

-228 QLQKDYQA
+228 QSQKDYQA

-389 IAFRVLTKDGQ
+389 IVFRVLTKDGRP
-400 IIFEKKH
+400 IFEKAH
-407 NGNSTF
+407 NGNKTF

-452 GSALVSYVNNNDAV
+452 GSALVSYVNNNDVV
-466 PNVVIPGRP
+466 PNVVIPKQP
-475 TPPKP
+475 TPPST

-495 VEPKLVTPTL
+495 VEPKFVTPTL

-510 VKFIPREYKP
+510 VKFIPKEYKP
-520 EPITPETFTPEKF
+520 VPITPEKFTPEKF
-533 TPAQPKVKPHV
+533 NPAQPKVKPHV
-544 SVPEKINY
+544 AIPEKINY
-552 KVAVHPVQIPKAT
+552 SVSVHPVLVPAANPSKA
-565 PTKKV
+565 V
-570 LDENG
+570 IDEAG
-575 QSING
+575 QSVNG
-580 KSVLPNA
+580 KTVLPNA

-592 AKQSFSQYKGIKASA
+592 AKQSFSQYKDIKASA

-622 VLGELTVK
+622 ALAELTVK
-630 SIKASNGDDVSQL
+630 SIKASNGDDVSSL
-643 LDMHHV
+643 LEMRHV
-649 LSKDTLDEKLQTL
+649 LSKDTLDQKLQSL

-675 LWTAK
+675 MWTAK

-745 DKEDGKSINNGTVK
+745 DKQDGKSINNGTVK

-768 EGWIVP
+768 EGWVVP
-774 ANRSYDL
+774 ANRGYDL

-787 DQLQQTHDLYLKDS
+787 DQLQQTHDLYLKDK
-801 VVAKVDI
+801 VVAKVAI
-808 TLSDGTVIAKGS
+808 TLKDGTVIKKGT
-820 NLAQYTE
+820 NLGEYTE
-827 TVYNKETGLYELVFK
+827 TVYNKTTGRYELAFK
-842 KDFLEKVAR
+842 KEFLAKVSR
-851 TSEFGADDF
+851 ESEFGADDF
-860 VLVKRIKAGDVY
+860 IVVKRIKAGDVY
-872 NTADFF
+872 NTADLY
-878 VNGNKVKTETVVT
+878 VNGYKVKSETVVT
-891 HTPEAPKP
+891 HTPENPRP

-909 GLPSTGEASMTP
+909 GLPQTGEASVAP

>member
-27 AGAFTLST
+27 ALAAAFTLAT

-80 TTTAV
+80 TTAAV

-134 EAERVAKE
+134 EAERVAK
-142 NKEGQAAVDARNKA
+142 ANKA
-156 GQAAVDARNKAGQA
+156 GQAEVDARNKAGQA

-198 QRVSQLNAQNKA
+198 QRVSQLNAQTKA

-216 KDAQAKANATNA
+216 KDAQAKADATNA

-291 KQSINNVAFDIKAQ
+291 KQTINNVAFDIKAQ
-305 AKGVDNAEYGNSIMT
+305 ARGVDNKEYGNSIMT

-389 IAFRVLTKDGQ
+389 IVFRVLTKDGRP
-400 IIFEKKH
+400 IFEKAH
-407 NGNSTF
+407 NGNKTF
-413 AETLNKTLQLNLKY
+413 AEALNKTLQLNLKY

-452 GSALVSYVNNNDAV
+452 GSALVSYVNNNDVV
-466 PNVVIPGRP
+466 PNVVIPKQP
-475 TPPKP
+475 TPPST

-495 VEPKLVTPTL
+495 VEPKFVTPTL

-510 VKFIPREYKP
+510 VKFIPKEYKP
-520 EPITPETFTPEKF
+520 VPITPEKFTPEKF
-533 TPAQPKVKPHV
+533 NPAQPKVKPHV
-544 SVPEKINY
+544 AIPEKINY
-552 KVAVHPVQIPKAT
+552 SVSVHPVLVPAANPSKA
-565 PTKKV
+565 V
-570 LDENG
+570 IDEAG
-575 QSING
+575 QSVNG
-580 KSVLPNA
+580 KTVLPNA

-592 AKQSFSQYKGIKASA
+592 AKQSFSQYKDIKASA

-622 VLGELTVK
+622 ALAELTVK
-630 SIKASNGDDVSQL
+630 SIKASNGDDVSSL
-643 LDMHHV
+643 LEMRHV
-649 LSKDTLDEKLQTL
+649 LSKDTLDQKLQSL

-675 LWTAK
+675 MWTAK

-745 DKEDGKSINNGTVK
+745 DKQDGKSINNGTVK

-768 EGWIVP
+768 EGWVVP
-774 ANRSYDL
+774 ANRGYDL

-787 DQLQQTHDLYLKDS
+787 DQLQQTHDLYLKDK
-801 VVAKVDI
+801 VVAKVAI
-808 TLSDGTVIAKGS
+808 TLKDGTVIKKGT
-820 NLAQYTE
+820 NLGEYTE
-827 TVYNKETGLYELVFK
+827 TVYNKTTGRYELAFK
-842 KDFLEKVAR
+842 KEFLAKVSR
-851 TSEFGADDF
+851 ESEFGADDF
-860 VLVKRIKAGDVY
+860 IVVKRIKAGDVY
-872 NTADFF
+872 NTADLY
-878 VNGNKVKTETVVT
+878 VNGYKVKSETVVT
-891 HTPEAPKP
+891 HTPENPRP

-909 GLPSTGEASMTP
+909 GLPQTGEASVAP

>member
-1 MNSQE
+1 MYKNQN

-27 AGAFTLST
+27 AGAFTLAT

-58 TVTSTQLDKAVD
+58 TVTSTQLDKAVA

-80 TTTAV
+80 TTAAV

-96 LANQTQAV
+96 LANQTQTV

-134 EAERVAKE
+134 EAERVAK
-142 NKEGQAAVDARNKA
+142 ANKA
-156 GQAAVDARNKAGQA
+156 GQAEVDARNKAGQA

-198 QRVSQLNAQNKA
+198 QRVSQLNAQTKA

-216 KDAQAKANATNA
+216 KDAQAKADATNA

-277 ALYNQALKAKAEAD
+277 ALYNQALKAKEEAD
-291 KQSINNVAFDIKAQ
+291 KQTINNVAFDIKAQ
-305 AKGVDNAEYGNSIMT
+305 ARGVDNAEYGNSIMT

-466 PNVVIPGRP
+466 PNVVIPEQP
-475 TPPKP
+475 TPPSTA
-480 EKVTPEAEKPVPEKP
+480 KVTPEAEKPVPEKP
-495 VEPKLVTPTL
+495 VEPKLVTPAL

-510 VKFIPREYKP
+510 VKFVPKEYKP
-520 EPITPETFTPEKF
+520 EPITPEVFAPEKYN
-533 TPAQPKVKPHV
+533 PVLPKIKTHV
-544 SVPEKINY
+544 AVPEKVNY
-552 KVAVHPVQIPKAT
+552 KVSVHPVKVPKAN
-565 PTKKV
+565 PTKTV
-570 LDENG
+570 VDENG
-575 QSING
+575 QSIDG
-580 KSVLPNA
+580 KSVLPNT
-587 TLDYV
+587 TLNYV
-592 AKQSFSQYKGIKASA
+592 AKQSFSQYKNIKASA

-622 VLGELTVK
+622 ALGELTVK
-630 SIKASNGDDVSQL
+630 SIKASNGDDVSSL
-643 LDMHHV
+643 LEMRHV
-649 LSKDTLDEKLQTL
+649 LSKDTLDQKLQSL

-675 LWTAK
+675 MWTAK
-680 DPQAFYKAY
+680 DSQAFYKAY

-709 KGQIKNG
+709 KGQIQNG

-768 EGWIVP
+768 EGWVVP
-774 ANRSYDL
+774 TGRSYDL

-787 DQLQQTHDLYLKDS
+787 DQLQHTHDLYLKDK

-808 TLSDGTVIAKGS
+808 TLADGTVISKGA
-820 NLAQYTE
+820 NLSQYTE
-827 TVYNKETGLYELVFK
+827 TVYNKETGRYELAFK
-842 KDFLEKVAR
+842 KDFLAKIVR
-851 TSEFGADDF
+851 SSEFGADAF
-860 VLVKRIKAGDVY
+860 LVVKRIKAGDVY
-872 NTADFF
+872 NTADLY
-878 VNGNKVKTETVVT
+878 VNGYKVKSETVVT
-891 HTPEAPKP
+891 HTPEKPKP
-899 VTPQKVTPAK
+899 VEPQKVTPKAPA
-909 GLPSTGEASMTP
+909 LPHTGEASVAP
-921 LTAIGAIILSAL
+921 LIAIGAIILSAL

>member
-1 MNSQE
+1 MNSN

-13 RKSKAYGLVCGIAL
+13 RKSKAYGLVCAIAL
-27 AGAFTLST
+27 AGAFTLAT

-80 TTTAV
+80 TTAAV

-134 EAERVAKE
+134 EAERVAK
-142 NKEGQAAVDARNKA
+142 ANKA
-156 GQAAVDARNKAGQA
+156 GQAEVDARNKAGQA

-216 KDAQAKANATNA
+216 KDAQAKADATNA
-228 QLQKDYQA
+228 QLQKDYQT
-236 KLAEIKSVEA
+236 KLANIKSVEA

-389 IAFRVLTKDGQ
+389 IVFRVLTKDGRP
-400 IIFEKKH
+400 IFEKAH
-407 NGNSTF
+407 NGNKTF

-466 PNVVIPGRP
+466 PNVVIPEQP

-480 EKVTPEAEKPVPEKP
+480 EKVTTEAEKPVPEKP
-495 VEPKLVTPTL
+495 VEPKFVTPTL

-510 VKFIPREYKP
+510 VKFIPKEYKP
-520 EPITPETFTPEKF
+520 VPITPEIFTPEKF
-533 TPAQPKVKPHV
+533 TPAQAKVKPHV

-580 KSVLPNA
+580 KTVLPN
-587 TLDYV
+587 TMLNYT
-592 AKQSFSQYKGIKASA
+592 AKQNFSQYKDIKASA
-607 EAIAKGFAFVDQPNE
+607 EAIAKGFAFVEQPNE
-622 VLGELTVK
+622 ALAELTVK
-630 SIKASNGDDVSQL
+630 SIKASNGDDVSSL
-643 LDMHHV
+643 LEMRHV
-649 LSKDTLDEKLQTL
+649 LSKDTLDQKLQSL

-675 LWTAK
+675 MWTAK

-768 EGWIVP
+768 EGWVVP
-774 ANRSYDL
+774 ANRGYDL

-787 DQLQQTHDLYLKDS
+787 DHLQHTHDLYLKDK
-801 VVAKVDI
+801 VVAKVAI
-808 TLSDGTVIAKGS
+808 TLKDGTVIPKGT
-820 NLAQYTE
+820 NLVQYTE
-827 TVYNKETGLYELVFK
+827 TVYNKETGRYELAFK
-842 KDFLEKVAR
+842 ADFLAQVSRSSA
-851 TSEFGADDF
+851 FGADDF
-860 VLVKRIKAGDVY
+860 IVVKRIKAGDVY

-891 HTPEAPKP
+891 HTPEKPKP
-899 VTPQKVTPAK
+899 VMPQKVTPKAPA
-909 GLPSTGEASMTP
+909 LPSTGEQGVSV
-921 LTAIGAIILSAL
+921 LTVLGAALLSLL
-933 GLAGFKKR
+933 GLVGFKKR
-941 QK
+941 QQ

>member
-13 RKSKAYGLVCGIAL
+13 RKSKSYGLVCSIAL
-27 AGAFTLST
+27 AGVFTLAT

-58 TVTSTQLDKAVD
+58 TVTSTQLDKAVA

-80 TTTAV
+80 TTPAV

-134 EAERVAKE
+134 EAERVAKA
-142 NKEGQAAVDARNKA
+142 NKAGQAEVDARNKA
-156 GQAAVDARNKAGQA
+156 GQE

-181 AQDDQKAKI
+181 AQVDQKAKI

-216 KDAQAKANATNA
+216 KDAQAKADATNA
-228 QLQKDYQA
+228 QLQKDYQT
-236 KLAEIKSVEA
+236 KLANIKSVEA

-277 ALYNQALKAKAEAD
+277 ALYNQAKKAKEEAD

-305 AKGVDNAEYGNSIMT
+305 AKGVDNTEYGNSIMT

-389 IAFRVLTKDGQ
+389 IVFRVLTKDGRP
-400 IIFEKKH
+400 IFEKAH
-407 NGNSTF
+407 NGNKTF

-466 PNVVIPGRP
+466 PNVVIPEQP

-480 EKVTPEAEKPVPEKP
+480 EKVTTEAEKPVPEKP
-495 VEPKLVTPTL
+495 VEPKFVTPTL

-510 VKFIPREYKP
+510 VKFIPKEYKP
-520 EPITPETFTPEKF
+520 VPITPEIFTPEKF
-533 TPAQPKVKPHV
+533 TPAQAKVKPHV

-580 KSVLPNA
+580 KTVLPN
-587 TLDYV
+587 TMLNYT
-592 AKQSFSQYKGIKASA
+592 AKQNFSQYKGIKASA

-622 VLGELTVK
+622 ALAELTVK
-630 SIKASNGDDVSQL
+630 SIKASNGDDVSSL
-643 LDMHHV
+643 LEMRHV
-649 LSKDTLDEKLQTL
+649 LSKDTLDQKLQSL

-675 LWTAK
+675 MWTAK

-768 EGWIVP
+768 EGWVVP
-774 ANRSYDL
+774 ANRGYDL

-787 DQLQQTHDLYLKDS
+787 DHLQHTHDLYLKDK
-801 VVAKVDI
+801 VVAKVAI
-808 TLSDGTVIAKGS
+808 TLKDGTVIPKGT
-820 NLAQYTE
+820 NLVQYTE
-827 TVYNKETGLYELVFK
+827 TVYNKETGRYELAFK
-842 KDFLEKVAR
+842 ADFLAQVSRSSA
-851 TSEFGADDF
+851 FGADDF
-860 VLVKRIKAGDVY
+860 IVVKRIKAGDVY

-891 HTPEAPKP
+891 HTPEKPKP
-899 VTPQKVTPAK
+899 VMPQKVTPKAPA
-909 GLPSTGEASMTP
+909 LPSTGEQGVSV
-921 LTAIGAIILSAL
+921 LTVLGAALLSLL
-933 GLAGFKKR
+933 GLVGFKKR
-941 QK
+941 QQ

>member
-1 MNSQE
+1 MNNTQQ
-6 TKGHGFF
+6 GHGFF
-13 RKSKAYGLVCGIAL
+13 RKSKAYDLVCAIAL
-27 AGAFTLST
+27 AGAFTLAT

-58 TVTSTQLDKAVD
+58 TVTSTQLDKAVA

-80 TTTAV
+80 TTPAV

-134 EAERVAKE
+134 E
-142 NKEGQAAVDARNKA
+142 
-156 GQAAVDARNKAGQA
+156 
-170 AVDARNKAKQQ
+170 
-181 AQDDQKAKI
+181 
-190 DAENKAES
+190 S

-216 KDAQAKANATNA
+216 KDAQAKADATNA

-277 ALYNQALKAKAEAD
+277 ALYNQAKKAKAEAD

-305 AKGVDNAEYGNSIMT
+305 AKGVDNRQYGNSIMT
-320 AKTKPDGSF
+320 AKTHSDGTF

-354 YVANKDGSVTAFVD
+354 YVTNKDGSVTAFVD

-389 IAFRVLTKDGQ
+389 IVFRVLIKDGRP
-400 IIFEKKH
+400 IFEKAH
-407 NGNSTF
+407 NGNKTF

-452 GSALVSYVNNNDAV
+452 GSALVSYVNNNDVV
-466 PNVVIPGRP
+466 PNVVIPKQP

-480 EKVTPEAEKPVPEKP
+480 EKVTPEEEKPLPQKP
-495 VEPKLVTPTL
+495 VEPKFVTPTL

-510 VKFIPREYKP
+510 
-520 EPITPETFTPEKF
+520 
-533 TPAQPKVKPHV
+533 AQQKVKPHV
-544 SVPEKINY
+544 SIPEKINY
-552 KVAVHPVQIPKAT
+552 SVSVHPVLVPAANPSKA
-565 PTKKV
+565 V
-570 LDENG
+570 IDEAG
-575 QSING
+575 QSVNG
-580 KSVLPNA
+580 KTVLPNA

-592 AKQSFSQYKGIKASA
+592 AKQNFSQYKGIKASA

-622 VLGELTVK
+622 ALGELTVK
-630 SIKASNGDDVSQL
+630 SIKASNGDDVSSL
-643 LDMHHV
+643 LEMRHV
-649 LSKDTLDEKLQTL
+649 LSKDTLDQKLQSL

-675 LWTAK
+675 MWTAK

-709 KGQIKNG
+709 KGQIQNG

-768 EGWIVP
+768 EGWVVP
-774 ANRSYDL
+774 ANRGYDL

-787 DQLQQTHDLYLKDS
+787 DQLQRTHDLYLRDK
-801 VVAKVDI
+801 VVAKVDV
-808 TLSDGTVIAKGS
+808 TLKDGTVIKKGT
-820 NLAQYTE
+820 NLGEYTE
-827 TVYNKETGLYELVFK
+827 TVYNKTTGRYELAFK
-842 KDFLEKVAR
+842 KEFLAKVSR
-851 TSEFGADDF
+851 ESEFGADDF
-860 VLVKRIKAGDVY
+860 IVVKRIKAGDVY
-872 NTADFF
+872 NTADLY
-878 VNGNKVKTETVVT
+878 VNGYKVKSETVVT
-891 HTPEAPKP
+891 HTPEKPKP
-899 VTPQKVTPAK
+899 VEPQKATPKAPAK

-933 GLAGFKKR
+933 GLAGVKKR
-941 QK
+941 KEN

>member
-27 AGAFTLST
+27 ALAAAFTLAT

-85 NHATTTDAQAD
+85 NHAKTTDAQAD

-134 EAERVAKE
+134 EAERVAK
-142 NKEGQAAVDARNKA
+142 ANKA
-156 GQAAVDARNKAGQA
+156 GQAEVDARNKAGQA

-198 QRVSQLNAQNKA
+198 QRVSQLNAQTKA

-216 KDAQAKANATNA
+216 KDAQAKADATNA

-277 ALYNQALKAKAEAD
+277 ALYNQAKKAKEEAD
-291 KQSINNVAFDIKAQ
+291 KQTINNVAFDIKAQ
-305 AKGVDNAEYGNSIMT
+305 ARGVDNKEYGNSIMT

-368 SVTLYKYEYRNVAQ
+368 SITLYKYEYRNVAQ

-389 IAFRVLTKDGQ
+389 IVFRVLTKDGRP
-400 IIFEKKH
+400 IFEKAH
-407 NGNSTF
+407 NGNKTF

-452 GSALVSYVNNNDAV
+452 GSALVSYVNNNDVV
-466 PNVVIPGRP
+466 PNVVIPKQP
-475 TPPKP
+475 TPPST

-495 VEPKLVTPTL
+495 VEPKFVTPTL

-510 VKFIPREYKP
+510 VKFIPKEYKP
-520 EPITPETFTPEKF
+520 VPITPEKFTPEKF
-533 TPAQPKVKPHV
+533 NPAQPKVKPHV
-544 SVPEKINY
+544 AIPEKINY
-552 KVAVHPVQIPKAT
+552 SVSVHPVLVPAANPSKA
-565 PTKKV
+565 V
-570 LDENG
+570 IDEAG
-575 QSING
+575 QSVNG
-580 KSVLPNA
+580 KTVLPNA

-592 AKQSFSQYKGIKASA
+592 AKQSFSQYKDIKASA

-622 VLGELTVK
+622 ALAELTVK
-630 SIKASNGDDVSQL
+630 SIKASNGDDVSSL
-643 LDMHHV
+643 LEMRHV
-649 LSKDTLDEKLQTL
+649 LSKDTLDQKLQSL

-675 LWTAK
+675 MWTAK

-745 DKEDGKSINNGTVK
+745 DKQDGKSINNGTVK

-768 EGWIVP
+768 EGWVVP
-774 ANRSYDL
+774 ANRGYDL

-787 DQLQQTHDLYLKDS
+787 DQLQQTHDLYLKDK
-801 VVAKVDI
+801 VVAKVAI
-808 TLSDGTVIAKGS
+808 TLKDGTVIKKGT
-820 NLAQYTE
+820 NLGEYTE
-827 TVYNKETGLYELVFK
+827 TVYNKTTGRYELAFK
-842 KDFLEKVAR
+842 KEFLAKVSR
-851 TSEFGADDF
+851 ESEFGADDF
-860 VLVKRIKAGDVY
+860 IVVKRIKAGDVY
-872 NTADFF
+872 NTADLY
-878 VNGNKVKTETVVT
+878 VNGYKVKSETVVT
-891 HTPEAPKP
+891 HTPENPRP

-909 GLPSTGEASMTP
+909 GLPQTGEASVAP

>member
-1 MNSQE
+1 MYKNQN

-27 AGAFTLST
+27 AGAFTLAT

-58 TVTSTQLDKAVD
+58 TVTSTQLDKAVA

-80 TTTAV
+80 TTAAV

-96 LANQTQAV
+96 LANQTQTV

-134 EAERVAKE
+134 E
-142 NKEGQAAVDARNKA
+142 
-156 GQAAVDARNKAGQA
+156 
-170 AVDARNKAKQQ
+170 
-181 AQDDQKAKI
+181 
-190 DAENKAES
+190 S
-198 QRVSQLNAQNKA
+198 QRVSQLNAQTKA

-216 KDAQAKANATNA
+216 KDAQAKADATNA

-236 KLAEIKSVEA
+236 KLAKIKSVEA

-368 SVTLYKYEYRNVAQ
+368 SITLYKYEYRNVAQ

-407 NGNSTF
+407 NGNKTF

-427 ELKPHASSGNVEV
+427 ELKPHGSSGSVEV

-452 GSALVSYVNNNDAV
+452 GSALVSYVNNNDVV
-466 PNVVIPGRP
+466 PNVVIPKQP
-475 TPPKP
+475 TPPST

-495 VEPKLVTPTL
+495 VPEKPVEPKFVTPTL
-505 KTYTP
+505 KTY
-510 VKFIPREYKP
+510 
-520 EPITPETFTPEKF
+520 

-544 SVPEKINY
+544 SIPEKINY
-552 KVAVHPVQIPKAT
+552 SVSVHPVLVPAANPSKA
-565 PTKKV
+565 V
-570 LDENG
+570 IDEAG
-575 QSING
+575 QSVNG
-580 KSVLPNA
+580 KTVLPNA
-587 TLDYV
+587 ELNYV
-592 AKQSFSQYKGIKASA
+592 AKQDFSQYKGMTASQGK
-607 EAIAKGFAFVDQPNE
+607 IAKNFVFIDDYKDDALDGKSMKVN
-622 VLGELTVK
+622 
-630 SIKASNGDDVSQL
+630 SIKASDGTDVSQL
-643 LDMHHV
+643 LEMRHV
-649 LSKDTLDEKLQTL
+649 LSTDTLDEKLQTL

-675 LWTAK
+675 MWTAK

-689 VQKGLDITYNLS
+689 VQKGLDVTYNLS

-709 KGQIKNG
+709 KGQIQNG

-734 LTTPEVHKDVL
+734 LTTPEIHKDVL

-768 EGWIVP
+768 EGWVVP
-774 ANRSYDL
+774 TGRSYDL

-787 DQLQQTHDLYLKDS
+787 DQLQRTHDLYLRDK
-801 VVAKVDI
+801 VVAKVDV
-808 TLSDGTVIAKGS
+808 TLKDGTVIKKGT
-820 NLAQYTE
+820 NLGEYTE
-827 TVYNKETGLYELVFK
+827 TVYNKKTGLYELVFK

-851 TSEFGADDF
+851 SSEFGADDF
-860 VLVKRIKAGDVY
+860 VVVKRIKAGDVY

-878 VNGNKVKTETVVT
+878 INGNKVKTETVVT
-891 HTPEAPKP
+891 HTPEKPKP
-899 VTPQKVTPAK
+899 VEPQKATPKAPAK
-909 GLPSTGEASMTP
+909 GLPQTGEASVAP
-921 LTAIGAIILSAL
+921 LTALGAIILSAI

-941 QK
+941 KEN

>member
-27 AGAFTLST
+27 ALAAAFTLAT

-58 TVTSTQLDKAVD
+58 TVTSTQLDKAVA

-80 TTTAV
+80 TTPAV

-134 EAERVAKE
+134 EAERVAKA
-142 NKEGQAAVDARNKA
+142 NKAGQAEVDARNKA
-156 GQAAVDARNKAGQA
+156 GQE

-181 AQDDQKAKI
+181 AQVDQKAKI

-216 KDAQAKANATNA
+216 KDAQAKADATNA

-389 IAFRVLTKDGQ
+389 IVFRVLTKDGRP
-400 IIFEKKH
+400 IFEKAH
-407 NGNSTF
+407 NGNKTF

-452 GSALVSYVNNNDAV
+452 GSALVSYVNNNDVV
-466 PNVVIPGRP
+466 PNVVIPKQP
-475 TPPKP
+475 TPPST

-495 VEPKLVTPTL
+495 VEPKFVTPTL

-510 VKFIPREYKP
+510 VKFIPKEYKP
-520 EPITPETFTPEKF
+520 VPITPEKFTPEKF
-533 TPAQPKVKPHV
+533 NPAQPKVKPHV
-544 SVPEKINY
+544 AIPEKINY
-552 KVAVHPVQIPKAT
+552 SVSVHPVLVPAANPSKA
-565 PTKKV
+565 V
-570 LDENG
+570 IDEAG
-575 QSING
+575 QSVNG
-580 KSVLPNA
+580 KTVLPNA

-592 AKQSFSQYKGIKASA
+592 AKQSFSQYKDIKASA

-622 VLGELTVK
+622 ALAELTVK
-630 SIKASNGDDVSQL
+630 SIKASNGDDVSSL
-643 LDMHHV
+643 LEMRHV
-649 LSKDTLDEKLQTL
+649 LSKDTLDQKLQSL

-675 LWTAK
+675 MWTAK

-745 DKEDGKSINNGTVK
+745 DKQDGKSINNGTVK

-768 EGWIVP
+768 EGWVVP
-774 ANRSYDL
+774 ANRGYDL

-787 DQLQQTHDLYLKDS
+787 DQLQQTHDLYLKDK
-801 VVAKVDI
+801 VVAKVAI
-808 TLSDGTVIAKGS
+808 TLKDGTVIKKGT
-820 NLAQYTE
+820 NLGEYTE
-827 TVYNKETGLYELVFK
+827 TVYNKTTGRYELAFK
-842 KDFLEKVAR
+842 KEFLAKVSR
-851 TSEFGADDF
+851 ESEFGADDF
-860 VLVKRIKAGDVY
+860 IVVKRIKAGDVY
-872 NTADFF
+872 NTADLY
-878 VNGNKVKTETVVT
+878 VNGYKVKSETVVT
-891 HTPEAPKP
+891 HTPENPRP

-909 GLPSTGEASMTP
+909 GLPQTGEASVAP

>member
-27 AGAFTLST
+27 ALAAAFTLAT

-134 EAERVAKE
+134 EAERVAK
-142 NKEGQAAVDARNKA
+142 ANKA
-156 GQAAVDARNKAGQA
+156 GQAEVDARNKAGQA

-198 QRVSQLNAQNKA
+198 QRVSQLNAQTKA

-216 KDAQAKANATNA
+216 KDAQAKADATNA

-277 ALYNQALKAKAEAD
+277 ALYNQAKKAKEEAD
-291 KQSINNVAFDIKAQ
+291 KQTINNVAFDIKAQ
-305 AKGVDNAEYGNSIMT
+305 ARGVDNKEYGNSIMT

-368 SVTLYKYEYRNVAQ
+368 SITLYKYEYRNVAQ

-389 IAFRVLTKDGQ
+389 IVFRVLTKDGRP
-400 IIFEKKH
+400 IFEKAH
-407 NGNSTF
+407 NGNKTF

-452 GSALVSYVNNNDAV
+452 GSALVSYVNNNDVV
-466 PNVVIPGRP
+466 PNVVIPKQP
-475 TPPKP
+475 TPPST

-495 VEPKLVTPTL
+495 VEPKFVTPTL

-510 VKFIPREYKP
+510 VKFIPKEYKP
-520 EPITPETFTPEKF
+520 VPITPEKFTPEKF
-533 TPAQPKVKPHV
+533 NPAQPKVKPHV
-544 SVPEKINY
+544 AIPEKINY
-552 KVAVHPVQIPKAT
+552 SVSVHPVLVPAANPSKA
-565 PTKKV
+565 V
-570 LDENG
+570 IDEAG
-575 QSING
+575 QSVNG
-580 KSVLPNA
+580 KTVLPNV

-592 AKQSFSQYKGIKASA
+592 AKQSFSQYKDIKASA

-622 VLGELTVK
+622 ALAELTVK
-630 SIKASNGDDVSQL
+630 SIKASNGDDVSSL
-643 LDMHHV
+643 LEMRHV
-649 LSKDTLDEKLQTL
+649 LSKDTLDQKLQSL

-675 LWTAK
+675 MWTAK

-745 DKEDGKSINNGTVK
+745 DKQDGKSINNGTVK

-768 EGWIVP
+768 EGWVVP
-774 ANRSYDL
+774 ANRGYDL

-787 DQLQQTHDLYLKDS
+787 DQLQQTHDLYLKDK
-801 VVAKVDI
+801 VVAKVAI
-808 TLSDGTVIAKGS
+808 TLKDGTVIKKGT
-820 NLAQYTE
+820 NLGEYTE
-827 TVYNKETGLYELVFK
+827 TVYNKTTGRYELAFK
-842 KDFLEKVAR
+842 KEFLAKVSR
-851 TSEFGADDF
+851 ESEFGADDF
-860 VLVKRIKAGDVY
+860 IVVKRIKAGDVY
-872 NTADFF
+872 NTADLY
-878 VNGNKVKTETVVT
+878 VNGYKVKSETVVT
-891 HTPEAPKP
+891 HTPENPRP

-909 GLPSTGEASMTP
+909 GLPQTGEASVAP

>member
-27 AGAFTLST
+27 AGAFTLAT

-134 EAERVAKE
+134 EAERVAKA
-142 NKEGQAAVDARNKA
+142 NKAGQAEVDARNKA
-156 GQAAVDARNKAGQA
+156 GQAEVDARNKAGQA

-216 KDAQAKANATNA
+216 KDAQAKADATNA
-228 QLQKDYQA
+228 QLQKDYQT
-236 KLAEIKSVEA
+236 KLANIKSVEA

-389 IAFRVLTKDGQ
+389 IVFRVLTKDGRP
-400 IIFEKKH
+400 IFEKAH
-407 NGNSTF
+407 NGNKTF

-466 PNVVIPGRP
+466 PNVVIPEQP

-495 VEPKLVTPTL
+495 VEPKLVTPVL

-520 EPITPETFTPEKF
+520 VPSTPETFTPEKF

-592 AKQSFSQYKGIKASA
+592 AKQNFSQYKGIKASA

-622 VLGELTVK
+622 ALAELTVK
-630 SIKASNGDDVSQL
+630 SIKASNGDDVSSL
-643 LDMHHV
+643 LEMRHV
-649 LSKDTLDEKLQTL
+649 LSKDTLDQKLQSL

-675 LWTAK
+675 MWTAK

-768 EGWIVP
+768 EGW
-774 ANRSYDL
+774 
-781 FEYKFV
+781 
-787 DQLQQTHDLYLKDS
+787 
-801 VVAKVDI
+801 VV
-808 TLSDGTVIAKGS
+808 
-820 NLAQYTE
+820 
-827 TVYNKETGLYELVFK
+827 
-842 KDFLEKVAR
+842 
-851 TSEFGADDF
+851 
-860 VLVKRIKAGDVY
+860 
-872 NTADFF
+872 
-878 VNGNKVKTETVVT
+878 
-891 HTPEAPKP
+891 
-899 VTPQKVTPAK
+899 
-909 GLPSTGEASMTP
+909 
-921 LTAIGAIILSAL
+921 
-933 GLAGFKKR
+933 
-941 QK
+941 

>member
-27 AGAFTLST
+27 AGAFTLAT

-134 EAERVAKE
+134 EAERVAK
-142 NKEGQAAVDARNKA
+142 ANKA
-156 GQAAVDARNKAGQA
+156 GQAE
-170 AVDARNKAKQQ
+170 VDARNKAKQQ

-216 KDAQAKANATNA
+216 KDAQAKADATNA
-228 QLQKDYQA
+228 QLQKDYQT
-236 KLAEIKSVEA
+236 KLANIKSVEA

-389 IAFRVLTKDGQ
+389 IVFRVLTKDGRP
-400 IIFEKKH
+400 IFEKAH
-407 NGNSTF
+407 NGNKTF

-466 PNVVIPGRP
+466 PNVVIPEQP

-495 VEPKLVTPTL
+495 VEPKLVTPVL

-520 EPITPETFTPEKF
+520 VPSTPETFTPEKF

-592 AKQSFSQYKGIKASA
+592 AKQNFSQYKGIKASA

-622 VLGELTVK
+622 ALAELTVK
-630 SIKASNGDDVSQL
+630 SIKASNGDDVSSL
-643 LDMHHV
+643 LEMRHV
-649 LSKDTLDEKLQTL
+649 LSKDTLDQKLQSL

-675 LWTAK
+675 MWTAK

-768 EGWIVP
+768 EGWVVL
-774 ANRSYDL
+774 ANRGYDL

-787 DQLQQTHDLYLKDS
+787 DHLQHTHDLYLKDK
-801 VVAKVDI
+801 VVAKVAI
-808 TLSDGTVIAKGS
+808 TLKDGTVIPKGT
-820 NLAQYTE
+820 NLVQYTE
-827 TVYNKETGLYELVFK
+827 TVYNKETGRYELAFK
-842 KDFLEKVAR
+842 ADFLAQVSRSSA
-851 TSEFGADDF
+851 FGADDF
-860 VLVKRIKAGDVY
+860 IVVKRIKAGDVY

-891 HTPEAPKP
+891 HTPEKPKP
-899 VTPQKVTPAK
+899 VMPQKVTPKAPA
-909 GLPSTGEASMTP
+909 LPSTGEQGVSV
-921 LTAIGAIILSAL
+921 LTVLGAALLSLL
-933 GLAGFKKR
+933 GLVGFKKR
-941 QK
+941 QQ

>member
-13 RKSKAYGLVCGIAL
+13 RKSKAYGLVCSIAL
-27 AGAFTLST
+27 AGVFTLAT

-58 TVTSTQLDKAVD
+58 TVTSTQLDKAVA

-80 TTTAV
+80 TTPAV

-156 GQAAVDARNKAGQA
+156 GQAAVDARNKA
-170 AVDARNKAKQQ
+170 KQQ

-228 QLQKDYQA
+228 QSQKDYQA

-389 IAFRVLTKDGQ
+389 IVFRVLTKDGRP
-400 IIFEKKH
+400 IFEKAH
-407 NGNSTF
+407 NGNKTF

-466 PNVVIPGRP
+466 PNVVIPEQP

-480 EKVTPEAEKPVPEKP
+480 EKVTTEAEKPVPEKP
-495 VEPKLVTPTL
+495 VEPKFVTPTL

-510 VKFIPREYKP
+510 VKFIPKEYKP
-520 EPITPETFTPEKF
+520 VPITPEIFTPEKF
-533 TPAQPKVKPHV
+533 TPAQAKVKPHV

-580 KSVLPNA
+580 KTVLPN
-587 TLDYV
+587 TMLNYT
-592 AKQSFSQYKGIKASA
+592 AKQNFSQYKGIKASA

-622 VLGELTVK
+622 ALAELTVK
-630 SIKASNGDDVSQL
+630 SIKASNGDDVSSL
-643 LDMHHV
+643 LEMRHV
-649 LSKDTLDEKLQTL
+649 LSKDTLDQKLQSL

-768 EGWIVP
+768 EGWVVP
-774 ANRSYDL
+774 ANRGYDL

-787 DQLQQTHDLYLKDS
+787 DHLQHTHDLYLKDK
-801 VVAKVDI
+801 VVAKVAI
-808 TLSDGTVIAKGS
+808 TLKDGTVIPKGT
-820 NLAQYTE
+820 NLVQYTE
-827 TVYNKETGLYELVFK
+827 TVYNKETGRYELAFK
-842 KDFLEKVAR
+842 ADFLAQVSRSSA
-851 TSEFGADDF
+851 FGADDF
-860 VLVKRIKAGDVY
+860 IVVKRIKAGDVY

-891 HTPEAPKP
+891 HTPEKPKP
-899 VTPQKVTPAK
+899 VMPQKVTPKAPA
-909 GLPSTGEASMTP
+909 LPSTGEQGVSV
-921 LTAIGAIILSAL
+921 LTVLGAALLSLL
-933 GLAGFKKR
+933 GLVGFKKR
-941 QK
+941 QQ

>member
-1 MNSQE
+1 MNSN

-27 AGAFTLST
+27 VGAFTLAT

-44 TQATTQTVTQNQAE
+44 TQATTQTVKQNQAD

-80 TTTAV
+80 TTPAV

-134 EAERVAKE
+134 EAERVAK
-142 NKEGQAAVDARNKA
+142 ANKA
-156 GQAAVDARNKAGQA
+156 KQQE
-170 AVDARNKAKQQ
+170 VDARNKAKQQ

-216 KDAQAKANATNA
+216 KDAQAKADATNA

-246 YNAGVRQRNKDAQ
+246 YNAAVHQRNKDAK

-305 AKGVDNAEYGNSIMT
+305 AKGVDNTEYGNSIMT

-389 IAFRVLTKDGQ
+389 IVFRVLTKDGSP
-400 IIFEKKH
+400 IFEKAH
-407 NGNSTF
+407 NGNKTF

-427 ELKPHASSGNVEV
+427 ELKPHGSSESVEV

-466 PNVVIPGRP
+466 PDVVIPEQP
-475 TPPKP
+475 TPPKL

-495 VEPKLVTPTL
+495 VEPKFVTPTL

-510 VKFIPREYKP
+510 VKFIPKEYKP
-520 EPITPETFTPEKF
+520 EPITPEKF

-544 SVPEKINY
+544 SIPEKINY
-552 KVAVHPVQIPKAT
+552 SVSVHPVLVPAANPSKA
-565 PTKKV
+565 V
-570 LDENG
+570 IDEQG
-575 QSING
+575 QFVNG
-580 KSVLPNA
+580 KTVLPNA
-587 TLDYV
+587 ELNYV
-592 AKQSFSQYKGIKASA
+592 AKQDFSQYKGMTASQGK
-607 EAIAKGFAFVDQPNE
+607 IAKNFVFIDDYKDDALDGKSMKVN
-622 VLGELTVK
+622 
-630 SIKASNGDDVSQL
+630 SIKASDGTDVSQL
-643 LDMHHV
+643 LEMRHV
-649 LSKDTLDEKLQTL
+649 LSKDTLDQKLQSL

-675 LWTAK
+675 MWTAK

-709 KGQIKNG
+709 KGQIQNG

-734 LTTPEVHKDVL
+734 VTVPEVHKDVL
-745 DKEDGKSINNGTVK
+745 DKEGGKSINNSTVK
-759 LGDEVTYKL
+759 LGDEATYKL
-768 EGWIVP
+768 EGWVVP
-774 ANRSYDL
+774 ANRGYDL

-787 DQLQQTHDLYLKDS
+787 DQLQQTHDLYLRDK

-808 TLSDGTVIAKGS
+808 TLSDGTVISKGE

-827 TVYNKETGLYELVFK
+827 TTYNKATGRYELAFK
-842 KDFLEKVAR
+842 KDFLAKVAR
-851 TSEFGADDF
+851 TSEFDADDF
-860 VLVKRIKAGDVY
+860 VVVKRIEAGDVY
-872 NTADFF
+872 NTADLY
-878 VNGNKVKTETVVT
+878 VNGYKVKSETVVT
-891 HTPEAPKP
+891 HTTEKPKP
-899 VTPQKVTPAK
+899 EPKEPGKPQPQPS
-909 GLPSTGEASMTP
+909 LPNTGTAASMLP
-921 LTAIGAIILSAL
+921 VVGMIL
-933 GLAGFKKR
+933 GLLSLAGLRKSKEN
-941 QK
+941 

>member
-27 AGAFTLST
+27 ALAAAFTLAT

-134 EAERVAKE
+134 EAERVAK
-142 NKEGQAAVDARNKA
+142 ANKA
-156 GQAAVDARNKAGQA
+156 GQAEVDARNKAGQA

-198 QRVSQLNAQNKA
+198 QRVSQLNAQTKA

-216 KDAQAKANATNA
+216 KDAQAKADATNA

-277 ALYNQALKAKAEAD
+277 ALYNQAKKAKEEAD
-291 KQSINNVAFDIKAQ
+291 KQTINNVAFDIKAQ
-305 AKGVDNAEYGNSIMT
+305 ARGVDNKEYGNSIMT

-368 SVTLYKYEYRNVAQ
+368 SITLYKYEYRNVAQ

-389 IAFRVLTKDGQ
+389 IVFRVLTKDGRP
-400 IIFEKKH
+400 IFEKAH
-407 NGNSTF
+407 NGNKTF

-452 GSALVSYVNNNDAV
+452 GSVLVSYVNNNDVV
-466 PNVVIPGRP
+466 PNVVIPKQP
-475 TPPKP
+475 TPPST

-495 VEPKLVTPTL
+495 VEPKFVTPTL

-510 VKFIPREYKP
+510 VKFIPKEYKP
-520 EPITPETFTPEKF
+520 VPITPEKFTPEKF
-533 TPAQPKVKPHV
+533 NPAQPKVKPHV
-544 SVPEKINY
+544 AIPEKINY
-552 KVAVHPVQIPKAT
+552 SVSVHPVLVPAANPSKA
-565 PTKKV
+565 V
-570 LDENG
+570 IDEAG
-575 QSING
+575 QSVNG
-580 KSVLPNA
+580 KTVLPNA

-592 AKQSFSQYKGIKASA
+592 AKQSFSQYKDIKASA

-622 VLGELTVK
+622 ALAELTVK
-630 SIKASNGDDVSQL
+630 SIKASNGDDVSSL
-643 LDMHHV
+643 LEMRHV
-649 LSKDTLDEKLQTL
+649 LSKDTLDQKLQSL

-675 LWTAK
+675 MWTAK

-745 DKEDGKSINNGTVK
+745 DKQDGKSINNGTVK

-768 EGWIVP
+768 EGWVVP
-774 ANRSYDL
+774 ANRGYDL

-787 DQLQQTHDLYLKDS
+787 DQLQQTHDLYLKDK
-801 VVAKVDI
+801 VVAKVAI
-808 TLSDGTVIAKGS
+808 TLKDGTVIKKGT
-820 NLAQYTE
+820 NLGEYTE
-827 TVYNKETGLYELVFK
+827 TVYNKTTGRYELAFK
-842 KDFLEKVAR
+842 KEFLAKVSR
-851 TSEFGADDF
+851 ESEFGADDF
-860 VLVKRIKAGDVY
+860 IVVKRIKAGDVY
-872 NTADFF
+872 NTADLY
-878 VNGNKVKTETVVT
+878 VNGYKVKSETVVT
-891 HTPEAPKP
+891 HTPENPRP

-909 GLPSTGEASMTP
+909 GLPQTGEASVAP

>member
-27 AGAFTLST
+27 ALAAAFTLAT

-134 EAERVAKE
+134 EAERVAK
-142 NKEGQAAVDARNKA
+142 ANKA
-156 GQAAVDARNKAGQA
+156 GQAEVDARNKAGQA

-198 QRVSQLNAQNKA
+198 QRVSQLNAQTKA

-216 KDAQAKANATNA
+216 KDAQAKADATNA

-277 ALYNQALKAKAEAD
+277 ALYNQAKKAKEEAD
-291 KQSINNVAFDIKAQ
+291 KQTINNVAFDIKAQ
-305 AKGVDNAEYGNSIMT
+305 ARGVDNKEYGNSIMT

-368 SVTLYKYEYRNVAQ
+368 SITLYKYEYRNVAQ

-389 IAFRVLTKDGQ
+389 IVFRVLTKDGRP
-400 IIFEKKH
+400 IFEKAH
-407 NGNSTF
+407 NGNKTF

-452 GSALVSYVNNNDAV
+452 GSALVSYVNNNDVV
-466 PNVVIPGRP
+466 PNVVIPKQP
-475 TPPKP
+475 TPPST
-480 EKVTPEAEKPVPEKP
+480 EKVTPEAEKPVP
-495 VEPKLVTPTL
+495 
-505 KTYTP
+505 
-510 VKFIPREYKP
+510 
-520 EPITPETFTPEKF
+520 ITPEKFTPEKF
-533 TPAQPKVKPHV
+533 NPAQPKVKPHV
-544 SVPEKINY
+544 AIPEKINY
-552 KVAVHPVQIPKAT
+552 SVSVHPVLVPAANPSKA
-565 PTKKV
+565 V
-570 LDENG
+570 IDEAG
-575 QSING
+575 QSVNG
-580 KSVLPNA
+580 KTVLPNA

-592 AKQSFSQYKGIKASA
+592 AKQSFSQYKDIKASA

-622 VLGELTVK
+622 ALAELTVK
-630 SIKASNGDDVSQL
+630 SIKASNGDDVSSL
-643 LDMHHV
+643 LEMRHV
-649 LSKDTLDEKLQTL
+649 LSKDTLDQKLQSL

-675 LWTAK
+675 MWTAK

-745 DKEDGKSINNGTVK
+745 DKQDGKSINNGTVK

-768 EGWIVP
+768 EGWVVP
-774 ANRSYDL
+774 ANRGYDL

-787 DQLQQTHDLYLKDS
+787 DQLQQTHDLYLKDK
-801 VVAKVDI
+801 VVAKVAI
-808 TLSDGTVIAKGS
+808 TLKDGTVIKKGT
-820 NLAQYTE
+820 NLGEYTE
-827 TVYNKETGLYELVFK
+827 TVYNKTTGRYELAFK
-842 KDFLEKVAR
+842 KEFLAKVSR
-851 TSEFGADDF
+851 ESEFGADDF
-860 VLVKRIKAGDVY
+860 IVVKRIKAGDVY
-872 NTADFF
+872 NTADLY
-878 VNGNKVKTETVVT
+878 VNGYKVKSETVVT
-891 HTPEAPKP
+891 HTPENPRP

-909 GLPSTGEASMTP
+909 GLPQTGEASVAP

>member
-1 MNSQE
+1 MKQ
-6 TKGHGFF
+6 TKVL
-13 RKSKAYGLVCGIAL
+13 SGIAI
-27 AGAFTLST
+27 ATLST
-35 SQVSADQVT
+35 VSVAVNADEVKSLSLETTANQTNHITEVTQEQVDSAKAKSDRATSDVE
-44 TQATTQTVTQNQAE
+44 TQQNVVNTAQNQQNQAQQTLVNATKKLNATQKLAQE
-58 TVTSTQLDKAVD
+58 STQENKVKAQQTIDIAKQMLSQIGAKQKTAETEQVKAQEAVKAQQIVVAHDKQD
-70 TAKKAAVAVT
+70 VAT
-80 TTTAV
+80 K
-85 NHATTTDAQAD
+85 TTDVKQAQSSVDRA
-96 LANQTQAV
+96 
-104 KDVTAKAQANTQAIK
+104 K
-119 DATAENAKIDAENKA
+119 DATAEN
-134 EAERVAKE
+134 
-142 NKEGQAAVDARNKA
+142 
-156 GQAAVDARNKAGQA
+156 
-170 AVDARNKAKQQ
+170 
-181 AQDDQKAKI
+181 AKI

-198 QRVSQLNAQNKA
+198 QRVSQLNAQTKA

-216 KDAQAKANATNA
+216 KDAQAKADATNA

-236 KLAEIKSVEA
+236 KLAKIKSVEA

-368 SVTLYKYEYRNVAQ
+368 SITLYKYEYRNVAQ

-407 NGNSTF
+407 NGNKTF

-427 ELKPHASSGNVEV
+427 ELKPHGSSGSVEV

-452 GSALVSYVNNNDAV
+452 GSALVSYVNNNDVV
-466 PNVVIPGRP
+466 PNVVIPKQP
-475 TPPKP
+475 TPPST

-495 VEPKLVTPTL
+495 VEPKFVTPTL
-505 KTYTP
+505 KTY
-510 VKFIPREYKP
+510 
-520 EPITPETFTPEKF
+520 

-544 SVPEKINY
+544 SIPEKINY
-552 KVAVHPVQIPKAT
+552 SVSVHPVLVPAANPSKA
-565 PTKKV
+565 V
-570 LDENG
+570 IDEAG
-575 QSING
+575 QSVNG
-580 KSVLPNA
+580 KTVLPNA
-587 TLDYV
+587 ELNYV
-592 AKQSFSQYKGIKASA
+592 AKQDFSQYKGMTASQGK
-607 EAIAKGFAFVDQPNE
+607 IAKNFVFIDDYKDDALDGKSMKVN
-622 VLGELTVK
+622 
-630 SIKASNGDDVSQL
+630 SIKASDGTDVSQL
-643 LDMHHV
+643 LEMRHV
-649 LSKDTLDEKLQTL
+649 LSTDTLDEKLQTL

-675 LWTAK
+675 MWTAK

-689 VQKGLDITYNLS
+689 VQKGLDVTYNLS

-709 KGQIKNG
+709 KGQIQNG

-734 LTTPEVHKDVL
+734 LTTPEIHKDVL

-768 EGWIVP
+768 EGWVVP
-774 ANRSYDL
+774 TGRSYDL

-787 DQLQQTHDLYLKDS
+787 DQLQRTHDLYLRDK
-801 VVAKVDI
+801 VVAKVDV
-808 TLSDGTVIAKGS
+808 TLKDGTVIKKGT
-820 NLAQYTE
+820 NLGEYTE
-827 TVYNKETGLYELVFK
+827 TVYNKKTGLYELVFK

-851 TSEFGADDF
+851 SSEFGADDF
-860 VLVKRIKAGDVY
+860 VVVKRIKAGDVY

-878 VNGNKVKTETVVT
+878 INGNKVKTETVVT
-891 HTPEAPKP
+891 HTPEKPKP
-899 VTPQKVTPAK
+899 VEPQKATPKAPAK
-909 GLPSTGEASMTP
+909 GLPQTGEASVAP
-921 LTAIGAIILSAL
+921 LTALGAIILSAI

-941 QK
+941 KEN

>member
-1 MNSQE
+1 MYKNQN

-27 AGAFTLST
+27 AGAFTLAT

-80 TTTAV
+80 TTPAV

-134 EAERVAKE
+134 E
-142 NKEGQAAVDARNKA
+142 
-156 GQAAVDARNKAGQA
+156 
-170 AVDARNKAKQQ
+170 
-181 AQDDQKAKI
+181 
-190 DAENKAES
+190 S

-216 KDAQAKANATNA
+216 KDAQAKADATNA

-277 ALYNQALKAKAEAD
+277 ALYNQAKKAKAEAD

-305 AKGVDNAEYGNSIMT
+305 AKGVDNRQYGNSIMT
-320 AKTKPDGSF
+320 AKTHSDGTF

-354 YVANKDGSVTAFVD
+354 YVTNKDGSVTAFVD

-389 IAFRVLTKDGQ
+389 IVFRVLTKDGRP
-400 IIFEKKH
+400 IFEKAH
-407 NGNSTF
+407 NG
-413 AETLNKTLQLNLKY
+413 NKTLQLNLKY

-452 GSALVSYVNNNDAV
+452 GSALVSYVNNNDVV
-466 PNVVIPGRP
+466 PNVVIPKQP
-475 TPPKP
+475 TPPST

-495 VEPKLVTPTL
+495 VEPKFVTPTL
-505 KTYTP
+505 KTY
-510 VKFIPREYKP
+510 
-520 EPITPETFTPEKF
+520 

-544 SVPEKINY
+544 SIPEKINY
-552 KVAVHPVQIPKAT
+552 SVSVHPVLVPAANPSKA
-565 PTKKV
+565 V
-570 LDENG
+570 IDEAG
-575 QSING
+575 QSVNG
-580 KSVLPNA
+580 KTVLPNA
-587 TLDYV
+587 ELNYV
-592 AKQSFSQYKGIKASA
+592 AKQDFSQYKGMTASQGK
-607 EAIAKGFAFVDQPNE
+607 IAKNFVFIDDYKDDALDGKSMKVN
-622 VLGELTVK
+622 
-630 SIKASNGDDVSQL
+630 SIKASDGTDVSQL
-643 LDMHHV
+643 LEMRHV
-649 LSKDTLDEKLQTL
+649 LSTDTLDEKLQTL

-675 LWTAK
+675 MWTAK

-689 VQKGLDITYNLS
+689 VQKGLDVTYNLS

-709 KGQIKNG
+709 KGQIQNG

-734 LTTPEVHKDVL
+734 LTTPEIHKDVL

-768 EGWIVP
+768 EGWVVP
-774 ANRSYDL
+774 TGRSYDL

-787 DQLQQTHDLYLKDS
+787 DQLQHTHDLYLRDK
-801 VVAKVDI
+801 VVAKVDV
-808 TLSDGTVIAKGS
+808 TLKDGTVIKKGT
-820 NLAQYTE
+820 NLGEYTE
-827 TVYNKETGLYELVFK
+827 TVYNKTTGRYELAFK
-842 KDFLEKVAR
+842 KEFLAKVSR
-851 TSEFGADDF
+851 ESEFGADDF
-860 VLVKRIKAGDVY
+860 IVVKRIKAGDVY
-872 NTADFF
+872 NTADLY
-878 VNGNKVKTETVVT
+878 VNGYKVKSETVVT
-891 HTPEAPKP
+891 HTTEKPKP
-899 VTPQKVTPAK
+899 VEPQKATPKAPAK
-909 GLPSTGEASMTP
+909 GLPQTGEASVAP
-921 LTAIGAIILSAL
+921 LTALGAIILSAI

-941 QK
+941 KEN

>member
-1 MNSQE
+1 MNSN

-13 RKSKAYGLVCGIAL
+13 RKSKAYGLVCAIAL
-27 AGAFTLST
+27 AGAFTLAT

-58 TVTSTQLDKAVD
+58 TVTSTQLDKAVA

-80 TTTAV
+80 TTPAV

-156 GQAAVDARNKAGQA
+156 GQAAVDARNKA
-170 AVDARNKAKQQ
+170 KQQ

-216 KDAQAKANATNA
+216 KDAQAKADATNA
-228 QLQKDYQA
+228 QLQKDYQT
-236 KLAEIKSVEA
+236 KLANIKSVEA

-389 IAFRVLTKDGQ
+389 IVFRVLTKDGRP
-400 IIFEKKH
+400 IFEKAH
-407 NGNSTF
+407 NGNKTF

-466 PNVVIPGRP
+466 PNVVIPERP

-480 EKVTPEAEKPVPEKP
+480 VKVTPEAEKPVPEKP

-544 SVPEKINY
+544 SIPEKINY
-552 KVAVHPVQIPKAT
+552 SVSVHPVLVPAANPSKA
-565 PTKKV
+565 V
-570 LDENG
+570 IDEAG
-575 QSING
+575 QSVNG
-580 KSVLPNA
+580 KTVLPNA

-592 AKQSFSQYKGIKASA
+592 AKQNFSQYKGIKASA

-622 VLGELTVK
+622 ALAELTVK
-630 SIKASNGDDVSQL
+630 SIKASNGDDVSSL
-643 LDMHHV
+643 LEMRHV
-649 LSKDTLDEKLQTL
+649 LSKDTLDQKLQSL

-675 LWTAK
+675 MWTAK

-701 FKVKKEFT
+701 FKIKANFT

-734 LTTPEVHKDVL
+734 VTVPEVHKDIL
-745 DKEDGKSINNGTVK
+745 DKEDGKSINNSTVK

-768 EGWIVP
+768 EGWVVP
-774 ANRSYDL
+774 ANRGYDL

-787 DQLQQTHDLYLKDS
+787 DQLQHTHDLYLRDK
-801 VVAKVDI
+801 VVAKVDV
-808 TLSDGTVIAKGS
+808 TLKDGTVIKKGT
-820 NLAQYTE
+820 NLGEYTE
-827 TVYNKETGLYELVFK
+827 TVYNKTTGHYELAFK
-842 KDFLEKVAR
+842 KEFLAKVSR
-851 TSEFGADDF
+851 ESEFGADDF
-860 VLVKRIKAGDVY
+860 IVVKRIKAGDVY
-872 NTADFF
+872 NTADLY
-878 VNGNKVKTETVVT
+878 VNGYKVKSETVVT
-891 HTPEAPKP
+891 HTTEKPKP
-899 VTPQKVTPAK
+899 VEPQKATPKAPAK

>member
-13 RKSKAYGLVCGIAL
+13 RKTKAYGLVPVLALGAVAL
-27 AGAFTLST
+27 AAAFTLAT

-44 TQATTQTVTQNQAE
+44 TQATTQTVTQNQTN

-80 TTTAV
+80 TTPAV

-134 EAERVAKE
+134 ESQRVAK
-142 NKEGQAAVDARNKA
+142 ANKA
-156 GQAAVDARNKAGQA
+156 GQAE
-170 AVDARNKAKQQ
+170 VDARNKAKQQ

-198 QRVSQLNAQNKA
+198 QRVSQLNAQTKA
-210 KIDAEN
+210 KIDAE
-216 KDAQAKANATNA
+216 
-228 QLQKDYQA
+228 
-236 KLAEIKSVEA
+236 
-246 YNAGVRQRNKDAQ
+246 NKDAQ

-277 ALYNQALKAKAEAD
+277 ALYNQAKKAKEEAD
-291 KQSINNVAFDIKAQ
+291 KQTINNVAFDIKAQ
-305 AKGVDNAEYGNSIMT
+305 ARGVDNKEYGNSIMT

-389 IAFRVLTKDGQ
+389 IVFRVLTKDGRP
-400 IIFEKKH
+400 IFEKAH
-407 NGNSTF
+407 NGNKTF

-440 FKIHDDWVHDTH
+440 FKLHDDWVHDTH

-466 PNVVIPGRP
+466 PNVVIPERP
-475 TPPKP
+475 TPPSP

-510 VKFIPREYKP
+510 VKFIPKEYKP
-520 EPITPETFTPEKF
+520 EPITPEKFTPEKF
-533 TPAQPKVKPHV
+533 NPILPKIKPHTA
-544 SVPEKINY
+544 VPEKVHY
-552 KVAVHPVQIPKAT
+552 TVTVHPVQVPKAN
-565 PTKKV
+565 PTKAV
-570 LDENG
+570 VDENG
-575 QSING
+575 QSIDG
-580 KSVLPNA
+580 KSVLPNT
-587 TLDYV
+587 TLNYV
-592 AKQSFSQYKGIKASA
+592 AKQNFSQYKGIKASA

-622 VLGELTVK
+622 ALAELTVK
-630 SIKASNGDDVSQL
+630 SIKASNGDDVSSL
-643 LDMHHV
+643 LEMRHV
-649 LSKDTLDEKLQTL
+649 LSKDTLDQKLQSL

-675 LWTAK
+675 MWTAK

-701 FKVKKEFT
+701 FKIKANFT

-734 LTTPEVHKDVL
+734 VTVPEVHKDIL
-745 DKEDGKSINNGTVK
+745 DKEDGKSINNSTVK

-768 EGWIVP
+768 EGWVVP
-774 ANRSYDL
+774 ANRGYDL

-787 DQLQQTHDLYLKDS
+787 DQLQHTHDLYLRDK
-801 VVAKVDI
+801 VVAKVDV
-808 TLSDGTVIAKGS
+808 TLKDGTVIKKGT
-820 NLAQYTE
+820 NLGEYTE
-827 TVYNKETGLYELVFK
+827 TVYNKTTGRYELAFK
-842 KDFLEKVAR
+842 KEFLAKVSR
-851 TSEFGADDF
+851 ESEFGADDF
-860 VLVKRIKAGDVY
+860 IVVKRIKAGDVY
-872 NTADFF
+872 NTADLY
-878 VNGNKVKTETVVT
+878 VNGYKVKSETVVT
-891 HTPEAPKP
+891 HTTEKPKP
-899 VTPQKVTPAK
+899 VEPQKATPKAPAK
-909 GLPSTGEASMTP
+909 GLPQTGEQGVSV
-921 LTAIGAIILSAL
+921 LTVLGAGLLSLL
-933 GLAGFKKR
+933 GLVGLKKR
-941 QK
+941 QQ

>member
-1 MNSQE
+1 MI
-6 TKGHGFF
+6 T
-13 RKSKAYGLVCGIAL
+13 
-27 AGAFTLST
+27 TLQT

-58 TVTSTQLDKAVD
+58 TVTSTQLDKAVA

-80 TTTAV
+80 TTAAV

-96 LANQTQAV
+96 LANQTQTV

-134 EAERVAKE
+134 E
-142 NKEGQAAVDARNKA
+142 
-156 GQAAVDARNKAGQA
+156 
-170 AVDARNKAKQQ
+170 
-181 AQDDQKAKI
+181 
-190 DAENKAES
+190 S
-198 QRVSQLNAQNKA
+198 QRVSQLNAQTKA
-210 KIDAEN
+210 KIDAE
-216 KDAQAKANATNA
+216 
-228 QLQKDYQA
+228 
-236 KLAEIKSVEA
+236 
-246 YNAGVRQRNKDAQ
+246 NKDAQ

-368 SVTLYKYEYRNVAQ
+368 SITLYKYEYRNVAQ

-407 NGNSTF
+407 NGNKTF

-427 ELKPHASSGNVEV
+427 ELKPHGSSGSVEV

-452 GSALVSYVNNNDAV
+452 GSALVSYVNNNDVV
-466 PNVVIPGRP
+466 PNVVIPKQP
-475 TPPKP
+475 TPPST

-495 VEPKLVTPTL
+495 VEPKFVTPTL
-505 KTYTP
+505 KTY
-510 VKFIPREYKP
+510 
-520 EPITPETFTPEKF
+520 

-544 SVPEKINY
+544 SIPEKINY
-552 KVAVHPVQIPKAT
+552 SVSVHPVLVPAANPSKA
-565 PTKKV
+565 V
-570 LDENG
+570 IDEAG
-575 QSING
+575 QSVNG
-580 KSVLPNA
+580 KTVLPNA
-587 TLDYV
+587 ELNYV
-592 AKQSFSQYKGIKASA
+592 AKQDFSQYKGMTASQGK
-607 EAIAKGFAFVDQPNE
+607 IAKNFVFIDDYKDDALDGKSMKVN
-622 VLGELTVK
+622 
-630 SIKASNGDDVSQL
+630 SIKASDGTDVSQL
-643 LDMHHV
+643 LEMRHV
-649 LSKDTLDEKLQTL
+649 LSTDTLDEKLQTL

-675 LWTAK
+675 MWTAK

-689 VQKGLDITYNLS
+689 VQKGLDVTYNLS

-709 KGQIKNG
+709 KGQIQNG

-734 LTTPEVHKDVL
+734 LTTPEIHKDVL

-768 EGWIVP
+768 EGWVVP
-774 ANRSYDL
+774 TGRSYDL

-787 DQLQQTHDLYLKDS
+787 DQLQRTHDLYLRDK
-801 VVAKVDI
+801 VVAKVDV
-808 TLSDGTVIAKGS
+808 TLKDGTVI
-820 NLAQYTE
+820 
-827 TVYNKETGLYELVFK
+827 
-842 KDFLEKVAR
+842 
-851 TSEFGADDF
+851 
-860 VLVKRIKAGDVY
+860 
-872 NTADFF
+872 
-878 VNGNKVKTETVVT
+878 KTC
-891 HTPEAPKP
+891 
-899 VTPQKVTPAK
+899 
-909 GLPSTGEASMTP
+909 
-921 LTAIGAIILSAL
+921 
-933 GLAGFKKR
+933 
-941 QK
+941 

>member
-13 RKSKAYGLVCGIAL
+13 RKSKSYGLVCSIAL
-27 AGAFTLST
+27 AGAFTLAT

-80 TTTAV
+80 TTPAV

-96 LANQTQAV
+96 LSNQTQTV

-134 EAERVAKE
+134 EADRVAKA
-142 NKEGQAAVDARNKA
+142 NKAGQAEVDARNKA
-156 GQAAVDARNKAGQA
+156 GQE

-198 QRVSQLNAQNKA
+198 QRVSQLNAQTKA

-216 KDAQAKANATNA
+216 KDAQAKADATNA

-246 YNAGVRQRNKDAQ
+246 YNTGVRQRNKDAQ

-389 IAFRVLTKDGQ
+389 IVFRVLTKDGRP
-400 IIFEKKH
+400 IFEKAH
-407 NGNSTF
+407 NGNKTF

-466 PNVVIPGRP
+466 PNVVIPERP

-480 EKVTPEAEKPVPEKP
+480 VKVTPEAEKPVPEKP

-544 SVPEKINY
+544 SIPEKINY
-552 KVAVHPVQIPKAT
+552 SVSVHPVLVPAANPSKA
-565 PTKKV
+565 V
-570 LDENG
+570 IDEAG
-575 QSING
+575 QSVNG
-580 KSVLPNA
+580 KTVLPNA

-592 AKQSFSQYKGIKASA
+592 AKQNFSQYKGIKASA

-622 VLGELTVK
+622 ALAELTVK
-630 SIKASNGDDVSQL
+630 SIKASNGDDVSSL
-643 LDMHHV
+643 LEMRHV
-649 LSKDTLDEKLQTL
+649 LSKDTLDQKLQSL

-675 LWTAK
+675 MWTAK

-701 FKVKKEFT
+701 FKIKANFT

-734 LTTPEVHKDVL
+734 VTVPEVHKDIL
-745 DKEDGKSINNGTVK
+745 DKEDGKSINNSTVK

-768 EGWIVP
+768 EGWVVP
-774 ANRSYDL
+774 ANRGYDL

-787 DQLQQTHDLYLKDS
+787 DQLQHTHDLYLRDK
-801 VVAKVDI
+801 VVAKVDV
-808 TLSDGTVIAKGS
+808 TLKDGTVIKKGT
-820 NLAQYTE
+820 NLGEYTE
-827 TVYNKETGLYELVFK
+827 TVYNKTTGHYELAFK
-842 KDFLEKVAR
+842 KEFLAKVSR
-851 TSEFGADDF
+851 ESEFGADDF
-860 VLVKRIKAGDVY
+860 IVVKRIKAGDVY
-872 NTADFF
+872 NTADLY
-878 VNGNKVKTETVVT
+878 VNGYKVKSETVVT
-891 HTPEAPKP
+891 HTTEKPKP
-899 VTPQKVTPAK
+899 VEPQKATPKAPAK

>member
-1 MNSQE
+1 MYKNQN

-13 RKSKAYGLVCGIAL
+13 RKSKAYGLVCAIAL
-27 AGAFTLST
+27 AGAFTLAT
-35 SQVSADQVT
+35 SQVSAEQVT

-70 TAKKAAVAVT
+70 TAKTAGVAVT
-80 TTTAV
+80 TTATV

-96 LANQTQAV
+96 LSNQTQTV

-134 EAERVAKE
+134 EAERVAKA
-142 NKEGQAAVDARNKA
+142 NKAGQAEVDARNKA
-156 GQAAVDARNKAGQA
+156 GQE

-198 QRVSQLNAQNKA
+198 QRVSQLNAQTKA

-216 KDAQAKANATNA
+216 KDAQAQADATNA
-228 QLQKDYQA
+228 QLQKDYQT
-236 KLAEIKSVEA
+236 KLANIKSVEA
-246 YNAGVRQRNKDAQ
+246 YNAAVRQRNKDAQ
-259 AKADATNAQLQ
+259 AQADATNAQLQ

-305 AKGVDNAEYGNSIMT
+305 AQGVDNKEFGNSIMT
-320 AKTKPDGSF
+320 AKTQADGSF

-389 IAFRVLTKDGQ
+389 IVFRVLTKDGRP
-400 IIFEKKH
+400 IFEKAH
-407 NGNSTF
+407 NGNKTF

-466 PNVVIPGRP
+466 PNVIIPERP
-475 TPPKP
+475 TPPNP
-480 EKVTPEAEKPVPEKP
+480 EKVTPEGEKPLPPKP
-495 VEPKLVTPTL
+495 VEPKLVTPVL

-510 VKFIPREYKP
+510 VKFIPKEFKP
-520 EPITPETFTPEKF
+520 EPITPEKFTPEKF
-533 TPAQPKVKPHV
+533 NPILPKIKPHTA
-544 SVPEKINY
+544 VPEKVHY
-552 KVAVHPVQIPKAT
+552 TVTVHPVLVPVAN
-565 PTKKV
+565 PTKAV
-570 LDENG
+570 VDENG
-575 QSING
+575 QSIDG
-580 KSVLPNA
+580 KSVLPNT
-587 TLDYV
+587 TLNYV
-592 AKQSFSQYKGIKASA
+592 AKQSFSQYKDIKASA

-622 VLGELTVK
+622 ALEELTVK
-630 SIKASNGDDVSQL
+630 SIKASNSDDVSQL
-643 LDMHHV
+643 LEMRHV

-675 LWTAK
+675 MWTAK
-680 DPQAFYKAY
+680 DPASFYKAY

-734 LTTPEVHKDVL
+734 VTVPEVHKDIL
-745 DKEDGKSINNGTVK
+745 DKEDGKSINNSTVK
-759 LGDEVTYKL
+759 LGDEATYKL
-768 EGWIVP
+768 EGWVVP
-774 ANRSYDL
+774 ANRGYDL

-787 DQLQQTHDLYLKDS
+787 DQLQQTHDLYLRDK
-801 VVAKVDI
+801 VVAKVAI
-808 TLSDGTVIAKGS
+808 TLKDGTVIAKGT

-827 TVYNKETGLYELVFK
+827 TTYNKETGHYELVFK
-842 KDFLEKVAR
+842 KDFLAKVAR

-860 VLVKRIKAGDVY
+860 VVVKRIKAGDVY
-872 NTADFF
+872 NTTDLY
-878 VNGNKVKTETVVT
+878 VNGYKVKSETVVT
-891 HTPEAPKP
+891 HTTEKPKP
-899 VTPQKVTPAK
+899 VEPQKATPKAPAK
-909 GLPSTGEASMTP
+909 GLPQTGEASVAP
-921 LTAIGAIILSAL
+921 LTALGAIILSAI

-941 QK
+941 KEN

>member
-1 MNSQE
+1 MNSN

-27 AGAFTLST
+27 AGAFTLAT

-44 TQATTQTVTQNQAE
+44 TQATTQTVTQNQTN

-85 NHATTTDAQAD
+85 NHATTTDAHAD

-104 KDVTAKAQANTQAIK
+104 KDATAKAQANTQAIK

-142 NKEGQAAVDARNKA
+142 NKE
-156 GQAAVDARNKAGQA
+156 GQA

-389 IAFRVLTKDGQ
+389 IVFRVLTKDGRP
-400 IIFEKKH
+400 IFEKAH
-407 NGNSTF
+407 NGNKTF

-427 ELKPHASSGNVEV
+427 ELKPHGSSGSVEV

-466 PNVVIPGRP
+466 PNVVIPEQP
-475 TPPKP
+475 TPPST

-495 VEPKLVTPTL
+495 VEPKFVTPTL

-510 VKFIPREYKP
+510 VKFIPKEYKP

-544 SVPEKINY
+544 SIPEKINY
-552 KVAVHPVQIPKAT
+552 SVSVHPVLVPAANPSKE
-565 PTKKV
+565 V
-570 LDENG
+570 VDEAG
-575 QSING
+575 KSING
-580 KSVLPNA
+580 KTVLPNA

-592 AKQSFSQYKGIKASA
+592 AKQNFSQYKGIKASA

-622 VLGELTVK
+622 ALAELTVK
-630 SIKASNGDDVSQL
+630 SIKASNGDDVSSL
-643 LDMHHV
+643 LEMRHV
-649 LSKDTLDEKLQTL
+649 LSKDTLDQKLQSL

-745 DKEDGKSINNGTVK
+745 DKEDVKSINNGTVK

-768 EGWIVP
+768 EGWVVP
-774 ANRSYDL
+774 ANRGYDL

-787 DQLQQTHDLYLKDS
+787 DHLQHTHDLYLKDK
-801 VVAKVDI
+801 VVAKVAI
-808 TLSDGTVIAKGS
+808 TLKDGTVIPKGT
-820 NLAQYTE
+820 NLVQYTE
-827 TVYNKETGLYELVFK
+827 TVYNKETGRYELAFK
-842 KDFLEKVAR
+842 ADFLAQVSRSSA
-851 TSEFGADDF
+851 FGADDF
-860 VLVKRIKAGDVY
+860 IVVKRIKAGDVY

-891 HTPEAPKP
+891 HTTEKPKP
-899 VTPQKVTPAK
+899 VEPQKATPKAPAK
-909 GLPSTGEASMTP
+909 GLPQTGEASVAP
-921 LTAIGAIILSAL
+921 LTALGAIILSAI

-941 QK
+941 KAG